1 MASKEIKFNLRLAID
16 GKEQLVSAVTTAKNL
31 KGALSGTKVEAEKL
45 SESFREKLNKS
56 LTGIY
61 QSFGAINALKETL
74 QGLTTESS
82 AFAKSMAIA
91 NTMAGKGG
99 KDFAALKD
107 SVTDLSKEIPLTRD
121 ELANG
126 LYQVISNGVPE
137 DNWIDY
143 LRASAKASVG
153 GVADLGEVV
162 KVTSTLIKS
171 YGLSWKDATAIQDK
185 IQLTAK
191 NGVTSFEEM
200 AQALPRV
207 SGDAATLGVS
217 VDELMATFASL
228 TGVTGGTAEVSTQLA
243 AVFTALVKPSSEA
256 TKMAQ
261 QMGIEFNA
269 AAIKSAGGFR
279 QFLTQLD
286 ASVKGYAQSSGML
299 SKEVYAKL
307 FGSAESLR
315 AIGQLTTQQK
325 DKFAEN
331 AEAMKDSAGTIE
343 GAFGTMVN
351 TCGAKLL
358 LLKHRFSYIYDAI
371 ATGAKWVS
379 PAINFIAQFGL
390 ALNAFKSIAIA
401 TTGVVKALTW
411 VMHALHIKEL
421 LVIVRTKAMTLA
433 QATWRATCLVSAA
446 TTRVLSGALVALGVS
461 ANVAKGAIRGL
472 LASTGVGI
480 AIAALGFAVEKVIG
494 YFDKSTEAIEDNT
507 DALKE
512 NRRATTQAERNREAL
527 NSIQKNAADK
537 YADEKARIAALTQ
550 IIHNSNAEYAER
562 MSAIKRLQS
571 IIPSYH
577 AQISKDGS
585 IYEKNAEAIDKY
597 IKKLDE
603 LAWAEAAAD
612 IVKDLNKQI
621 ITFQLKADEDQGRID
636 AYQGNI
642 NERNKR
648 RHGGAI
654 DITRPDTYKVDGT
667 PLTAQQIAEN
677 RQIDKANARAK
688 GFQNNVQKDRD
699 YNLGR
704 ANDAMEKKN
713 AVFAMAGKRGY
724 TSALHNAL
732 TGNAETI
739 ERPAYTPPA
748 QTTTTT
754 NKPTHTPTH
763 TPTKTD
769 TAPTYDEKS
778 IEWYDKEIS
787 KQKELA
793 QSTNNLDAAKKAMAE
808 ATRLEGE
815 RKELAVKVGIEKPDA
830 PEVKTALEALQ
841 DQLRAAQ
848 TDFDN
853 AVTVEAK
860 VEAMTKVDALQA
872 QINEATNGRLTIEA
886 EVEPQYTQT
895 GSVSDK
901 RKSYANA
908 QTKASRVKND
918 YDIGLISKEEAQ
930 KQVDDINKVL
940 SSLKLKPITVDFDTT
955 SVEKGT
961 GKMREGAQSI
971 QQLGSSI
978 AQLGS
983 QVQEPV
989 LNIAG
994 TIAQAIATMV
1004 LGYAEASKDA
1014 SKLTPFGWIAFA
1026 ATGLATL
1033 LTMIASIK
1041 SATSGS
1047 YAHGGI
1053 IPGGSY
1059 SGDRLTANVNSG
1071 EMIINRRQQ
1080 LQLWRMVQAPL
1091 ASAPQYATPSS
1102 MVPSLNLA
1110 ALRNSFGAQRVDVN
1124 VSGRISGR
1132 DLQLITDKRN
1142 KITSRA

>member
-16 GKEQLVSAVTTAKNL
+16 GKEQLVSAVTSAKEL
-31 KGALSGTKVEAEKL
+31 KASFNGVQKEVDDFSNTFTNKFSKCFANVNQIIGAVNSVSAALQ
-45 SESFREKLNKS
+45 S
-56 LTGIY
+56 LTGD
-61 QSFGAINALKETL
+61 
-74 QGLTTESS
+74 SS
-82 AFAKSMAIA
+82 SFAKSMAVA
-91 NTMAGKGG
+91 NTMAGKGS

-107 SVTDLSKEIPLTRD
+107 SVTELSKEIPLTRD

-153 GVADLGEVV
+153 GVADLGEAV
-162 KVTSTLIKS
+162 KVTSTLIKN
-171 YGLSWKDATAIQDK
+171 YGLSWQDATAIQDK

-191 NGVTSFEEM
+191 NGVTSFEQM

-207 SGDAATLGVS
+207 SGNAATLGVS
-217 VDELMATFASL
+217 VDDLMATFATL
-228 TGVTGGTAEVSTQLA
+228 TGVTGNTAEVSTQLA
-243 AVFTALVKPSSEA
+243 AVFTALIKPSSEA

-315 AIGQLTTQQK
+315 ALGPLTTQLK

-331 AEAMKDSAGTIE
+331 AEAMKGSAGTIDD
-343 GAFGTMVN
+343 AFKTMDSTSGSTIQKMKNSLGELTDHVAAAVKPFMVVLN
-351 TCGAKLL
+351 GV
-358 LLKHRFSYIYDAI
+358 
-371 ATGAKWVS
+371 ATL
-379 PAINFIAQFGL
+379 GL
-390 ALNAFKSIAIA
+390 ALNAVQAISISLGKLKLIAFAAAVRIKSLA
-401 TTGVVKALTW
+401 V
-411 VMHALHIKEL
+411 
-421 LVIVRTKAMTLA
+421 A
-433 QATWRATCLVSAA
+433 QATWKVVTIACAA

-480 AIAALGFAVEKVIG
+480 AIAALGFVVEKVIG

-636 AYQGNI
+636 EYQNNI
-642 NERNKR
+642 NKRNKQ

-654 DITRPDTYKVDGT
+654 DLTRPDTYKVDGT
-667 PLTAQQIAEN
+667 PLTAKQIAEN
-677 RQIDKANARAK
+677 RQIDNANARTK

-704 ANDAMEKKN
+704 VNDLTERKQ
-713 AVFAMAGKRGY
+713 AVFAMAGRRGL
-724 TSALHNAL
+724 TSALNNAL

-739 ERPAYTPPA
+739 ERPVYTPPSRA
-748 QTTTTT
+748 TTTT

-815 RKELAVKVGIEKPDA
+815 RKELAVKVGLEKPDA
-830 PEVKTALEALQ
+830 PEVKTTLEALQ

-860 VEAMTKVDALQA
+860 VAAMTKVDALQA

-1091 ASAPQYATPSS
+1091 ASAPQYTTPSS

-1110 ALRNSFGAQRVDVN
+1110 ALRSSFGAQRVDVN

>member
-16 GKEQLVSAVTTAKNL
+16 GKEQLGVITSSAKDVVKTLDEA
-31 KGALSGTKVEAEKL
+31 KGAAARFSDKIASMNQAIGA
-45 SESFREKLNKS
+45 LNGLRTVLQD
-56 LTGIY
+56 LTG
-61 QSFGAINALKETL
+61 
-74 QGLTTESS
+74 ESTS
-82 AFAKSMAIA
+82 FAKSMAIT

-99 KDFAALKD
+99 KDFEALKE

-137 DNWIDY
+137 NNWLDY

-153 GVADLGEVV
+153 GVADLGEAV
-162 KVTSTLIKS
+162 KVTSTLIKN
-171 YGLSWKDATAIQDK
+171 YGLSWQDATAIQDK

-191 NGVTSFEEM
+191 NGVTSFEQM

-207 SGDAATLGVS
+207 SGNAATLGVS
-217 VDELMATFASL
+217 VDDLMATFATL
-228 TGVTGGTAEVSTQLA
+228 TGVTGNTSEVSTQLA
-243 AVFTALVKPSSEA
+243 AVFTALIKPSSEA

-315 AIGQLTTQQK
+315 ALGPLTTQLK

-331 AEAMKDSAGTIE
+331 AEAMKGSAGTMDK
-343 GAFGTMVN
+343 AFKTVAATGGSASQM
-351 TCGAKLL
+351 
-358 LLKHRFSYIYDAI
+358 LKNRFSVVYDAI
-371 ATGAKWVS
+371 ASGAK
-379 PAINFIAQFGL
+379 AITPVLSFIAQFGL
-390 ALNAFKSIAIA
+390 ALNAYKAIQIAA
-401 TTGVVKALTW
+401 TGVLKAFTFA
-411 VMHALHIKEL
+411 MQTLHVKEL
-421 LVIVRTKAMTLA
+421 LVLVRTKAMTLA
-433 QATWRATCLVSAA
+433 QATWRATCLVSAT

-461 ANVAKGAIRGL
+461 ANVAKVAIRGL

-480 AIAALGFAVEKVIG
+480 AIAALGFVVEKVIG

-527 NSIQKNAADK
+527 SSIQKNAADK

-577 AQISKDGS
+577 AQISKAGS

-636 AYQGNI
+636 EYQNNI
-642 NERNKR
+642 NWRNKQ

-667 PLTAQQIAEN
+667 PLTAKQIAEN
-677 RQIDKANARAK
+677 IQIDKANARTK

-704 ANDAMEKKN
+704 VNDLTERKQS
-713 AVFAMAGKRGY
+713 VFAMAGRRGY
-724 TSALHNAL
+724 TSALNNAL

-739 ERPAYTPPA
+739 ERPAYTPPSHA
-748 QTTTTT
+748 TTTT

-860 VEAMTKVDALQA
+860 VAAMTKVDALQA

-930 KQVDDINKVL
+930 RQVDDINKVL

-1091 ASAPQYATPSS
+1091 ASAPQYTTPSS

-1110 ALRNSFGAQRVDVN
+1110 ALRSSFGAQRVDVN

-1132 DLQLITDKRN
+1132 DLQLISDKRN

>member
-16 GKEQLVSAVTTAKNL
+16 GKEQLGVITSSAKDVVKTLDEA
-31 KGALSGTKVEAEKL
+31 KGAAARFSDKIASMNQAIGA
-45 SESFREKLNKS
+45 LNGLRTVLQD
-56 LTGIY
+56 LTG
-61 QSFGAINALKETL
+61 
-74 QGLTTESS
+74 ESTS
-82 AFAKSMAIA
+82 FAKSMAIT

-107 SVTDLSKEIPLTRD
+107 SVTELSKEIPLTRD

-137 DNWIDY
+137 DNWLDY

-153 GVADLGEVV
+153 GVADLGEAV
-162 KVTSTLIKS
+162 KVTSTLIKN
-171 YGLSWKDATAIQDK
+171 YGLSWQDATAIQDK

-191 NGVTSFEEM
+191 NGVTSFEQM

-207 SGDAATLGVS
+207 SGNAATLGVS
-217 VDELMATFASL
+217 VDDLMATFATL
-228 TGVTGGTAEVSTQLA
+228 TGVTGNTSEVSTQLA
-243 AVFTALVKPSSEA
+243 AVFTALIKPSSEA

-315 AIGQLTTQQK
+315 ALGPLTTQLK

-331 AEAMKDSAGTIE
+331 AEAMKGSAGTMDK
-343 GAFGTMVN
+343 AFKTVAATGGSASQM
-351 TCGAKLL
+351 
-358 LLKHRFSYIYDAI
+358 LKNRFSVVYDAI
-371 ATGAKWVS
+371 AAGAK
-379 PAINFIAQFGL
+379 AITPVLSFIAQFGL
-390 ALNAFKSIAIA
+390 ALNAYKAIQIAA
-401 TTGVVKALTW
+401 TGVLKAFTFA
-411 VMHALHIKEL
+411 MQTLHVKEL
-421 LVIVRTKAMTLA
+421 LVLVRTKAITLA

-480 AIAALGFAVEKVIG
+480 AIAALGFVVEKVIG
-494 YFDKSTEAIEDNT
+494 YFDKSTESIEDNT

-527 NSIQKNAADK
+527 NSIQKTAADK

-636 AYQGNI
+636 EYQNNI
-642 NERNKR
+642 NERNKK

-688 GFQNNVQKDRD
+688 GFQNNVIKDRD

-704 ANDAMEKKN
+704 ANDAMKQKN

-739 ERPAYTPPA
+739 ERPVYTPTS

-754 NKPTHTPTH
+754 NKPTHNHTSTH
-763 TPTKTD
+763 TPTD

-860 VEAMTKVDALQA
+860 VAAMTKVDALQA

-930 KQVDDINKVL
+930 RQVDDINKVL

-1091 ASAPQYATPSS
+1091 ASTPQYATPSS

-1110 ALRNSFGAQRVDVN
+1110 ALRSSFGAQRVDVN

-1132 DLQLITDKRN
+1132 DLQLISDKRN

>member
-16 GKEQLVSAVTTAKNL
+16 GKEQLVSAVTSAKEL
-31 KGALSGTKVEAEKL
+31 KASFNGVQKEVDDFSNTFTNKFSKCFANVNQIIGAVNSVSAALQ
-45 SESFREKLNKS
+45 S
-56 LTGIY
+56 LT
-61 QSFGAINALKETL
+61 AD
-74 QGLTTESS
+74 SS
-82 AFAKSMAIA
+82 SFAKSMAVA

-137 DNWIDY
+137 DNWLDY

-153 GVADLGEVV
+153 GVADLGETV
-162 KVTSTLIKS
+162 KVTSTLIKN
-171 YGLSWKDATAIQDK
+171 YGLSWQDATAIQDK

-191 NGVTSFEEM
+191 NGVTSFEQM

-207 SGDAATLGVS
+207 SGNAATLGVS
-217 VDELMATFASL
+217 VDDLMATFATL
-228 TGVTGGTAEVSTQLA
+228 TGVTGNTAEVSTQLA

-299 SKEVYAKL
+299 SQEVYAKL

-315 AIGQLTTQQK
+315 ALGQLTTQLK

-331 AEAMKDSAGTIE
+331 AEVMKGSAGTV
-343 GAFGTMVN
+343 GDAFKIVDSTSSSTIQKQKNSWGELTDHVAAASKYLVKAFN
-351 TCGAKLL
+351 
-358 LLKHRFSYIYDAI
+358 IV
-371 ATGAKWVS
+371 ATV
-379 PAINFIAQFGL
+379 GL
-390 ALNAFKSIAIA
+390 ALNAVQTITLSLGKFKIAAFAAAVRI
-401 TTGVVKALTW
+401 KALA
-411 VMHALHIKEL
+411 V
-421 LVIVRTKAMTLA
+421 A
-433 QATWRATCLVSAA
+433 QTVWKVSTIACAT

-461 ANVAKGAIRGL
+461 ANVAKVAIRGL

-480 AIAALGFAVEKVIG
+480 AIAALGFVVEKVIG

-527 NSIQKNAADK
+527 NSIQKTAADK

-577 AQISKDGS
+577 AQIKKDGS
-585 IYEKNAEAIDKY
+585 IYEKNAETIDKY

-636 AYQGNI
+636 EYQNNI
-642 NERNKR
+642 NERNKQ

-654 DITRPDTYKVDGT
+654 DLTRPDTYKVDGT
-667 PLTAQQIAEN
+667 PLTAKQIAEN
-677 RQIDKANARAK
+677 RQIDNANARTK

-704 ANDAMEKKN
+704 VNDLTERKQS
-713 AVFAMAGKRGY
+713 VFAMAGRRGY

-815 RKELAVKVGIEKPDA
+815 RKELAVKVGFEKPDA

-930 KQVDDINKVL
+930 RQVDDINKVL

-1091 ASAPQYATPSS
+1091 ASAPQYTTPSS

-1110 ALRNSFGAQRVDVN
+1110 ALRSSFGAQRVDVN

-1132 DLQLITDKRN
+1132 DLQLISDKRN

>member
-16 GKEQLVSAVTTAKNL
+16 GKEQLVSAVTTAKEL
-31 KGALSGTKVEAEKL
+31 KASFNGVQKEVDNFSDTFTNKFSTCFANVNQIIGAVNSVGAALQ
-45 SESFREKLNKS
+45 S
-56 LTGIY
+56 LTGD
-61 QSFGAINALKETL
+61 
-74 QGLTTESS
+74 SS
-82 AFAKSMAIA
+82 SFAKSMAVT

-107 SVTDLSKEIPLTRD
+107 SVTELSKEIPLTRD

-137 DNWIDY
+137 DNWLDY

-153 GVADLGEVV
+153 GVADLGEAV
-162 KVTSTLIKS
+162 KVTSTLIKN
-171 YGLSWKDATAIQDK
+171 YGLSWQDATAIQDK

-191 NGVTSFEEM
+191 NGVTSFEQM

-207 SGDAATLGVS
+207 SGNAATLGVS
-217 VDELMATFASL
+217 VDDLMATFATL
-228 TGVTGGTAEVSTQLA
+228 TGVTGNTAEVSTQLA

-299 SKEVYAKL
+299 SQEVYAKL

-315 AIGQLTTQQK
+315 ALGPLTTQLK

-331 AEAMKDSAGTIE
+331 AEAMKGSAGTIDD
-343 GAFGTMVN
+343 AFKTMDSTSGSTIQKMKNSLGELTDHVAAAVKPFMVVLN
-351 TCGAKLL
+351 GV
-358 LLKHRFSYIYDAI
+358 
-371 ATGAKWVS
+371 ATL
-379 PAINFIAQFGL
+379 GL
-390 ALNAFKSIAIA
+390 ALNAVQAISISLGKLKLIAFAAAVRIKSLA
-401 TTGVVKALTW
+401 V
-411 VMHALHIKEL
+411 
-421 LVIVRTKAMTLA
+421 A
-433 QATWRATCLVSAA
+433 QATWKVVTIACAT

-480 AIAALGFAVEKVIG
+480 AIAALGFVVEKVIG

-507 DALKE
+507 DALK
-512 NRRATTQAERNREAL
+512 NNQRATTQAERNREAL
-527 NSIQKNAADK
+527 NSIQKTAADK

-612 IVKDLNKQI
+612 MVKDLNKQI
-621 ITFQLKADEDQGRID
+621 ITFQLKADEDQNRID

-642 NERNKR
+642 NERNKQ

-654 DITRPDTYKVDGT
+654 DITRPETYQVDGT

-677 RQIDKANARAK
+677 RQIDKANARTK
-688 GFQNNVQKDRD
+688 GFQNNVIKDRD

-704 ANDAMEKKN
+704 ANDLTQRKN

-763 TPTKTD
+763 TPAKND

-815 RKELAVKVGIEKPDA
+815 RKELAVKVGIEKPDE

-860 VEAMTKVDALQA
+860 VKALTKVDALQA
-872 QINEATNGRLTIEA
+872 QINEATNGRLSIEA
-886 EVEPQYTQT
+886 EVEPQYTQR
-895 GSVSDK
+895 GSVGDK

-908 QTKASRVKND
+908 QAKTSRIKND

-983 QVQEPV
+983 QVQAPA

-994 TIAQAIATMV
+994 VIAQSIATMV

-1033 LTMIASIK
+1033 LTMIASVK

-1091 ASAPQYATPSS
+1091 ASAPQYNAPSS
-1102 MVPSLNLA
+1102 IVPSLNLA

>member
-16 GKEQLVSAVTTAKNL
+16 GKEQLGFITSSAKDVVKTLDEA
-31 KGALSGTKVEAEKL
+31 KGAAARFSDKIASMNQAISAINGLKTVL
-45 SESFREKLNKS
+45 QD
-56 LTGIY
+56 LTG
-61 QSFGAINALKETL
+61 
-74 QGLTTESS
+74 ESAS
-82 AFAKSMAIA
+82 FAKSMAIT
-91 NTMAGKGG
+91 NTMAGKSG
-99 KDFAALKD
+99 KDFEALKE

-137 DNWIDY
+137 NNWIDY

-153 GVADLGEVV
+153 GVADLGEAV
-162 KVTSTLIKS
+162 KVTSTLIKN
-171 YGLSWKDATAIQDK
+171 YGLSWQDATAIQDK

-191 NGVTSFEEM
+191 NGVTSFEQM

-207 SGDAATLGVS
+207 SGNAATLGVS
-217 VDELMATFASL
+217 VDDLMATFATL
-228 TGVTGGTAEVSTQLA
+228 TGVTGNTSEVSTQLA
-243 AVFTALVKPSSEA
+243 AVFTALIKPSSEA

-315 AIGQLTTQQK
+315 ALGPLTTQLK

-331 AEAMKDSAGTIE
+331 AEAMKGSAGTMDK
-343 GAFGTMVN
+343 AFKTVATTGGSASQM
-351 TCGAKLL
+351 
-358 LLKHRFSYIYDAI
+358 LKNRFSVVYDAI
-371 ATGAKWVS
+371 ASGAKIIT
-379 PAINFIAQFGL
+379 PALSFIAQLGL
-390 ALNAFKSIAIA
+390 AINAYKAIQEA
-401 TTGVVKALTW
+401 ATGVVKAFTW
-411 VMHALHIKEL
+411 VMQALHIKEL

-461 ANVAKGAIRGL
+461 ANVAKVAIRGL

-507 DALKE
+507 DALK
-512 NRRATTQAERNREAL
+512 NNQRAATQAERNREAL
-527 NSIQKNAADK
+527 NSIQKTAADK

-612 IVKDLNKQI
+612 MVKDLNKQI
-621 ITFQLKADEDQGRID
+621 ITFQLKADEDQKRID

-642 NERNKR
+642 NERNKQ

-654 DITRPDTYKVDGT
+654 DLTRPETYKVDGT

-677 RQIDKANARAK
+677 RQIDNANARTK
-688 GFQNNVQKDRD
+688 GFQNNVIKDRD

-704 ANDAMEKKN
+704 ANDATKQKE
-713 AVFAMAGKRGY
+713 AIFAMAGKRGY

-763 TPTKTD
+763 TTTKTD
-769 TAPTYDEKS
+769 NAPTYDEKS
-778 IEWYDKEIS
+778 LEWYDKEIS

-793 QSTNNLDAAKKAMAE
+793 QSTNDLDAAKAAMAE

-841 DQLRAAQ
+841 DQLHAAQ

-940 SSLKLKPITVDFDTT
+940 ASLKLKPITVDFDTT

-1033 LTMIASIK
+1033 LTMIASVK

-1091 ASAPQYATPSS
+1091 ASAPQYTTPSS

>member
-16 GKEQLVSAVTTAKNL
+16 GKEQLVSAVTSAKEL
-31 KGALSGTKVEAEKL
+31 KASFNGVQKEVDDFSNTFTNKFSKCFANVNQIIGAVNSVSAALQ
-45 SESFREKLNKS
+45 S
-56 LTGIY
+56 LTAD
-61 QSFGAINALKETL
+61 SN
-74 QGLTTESS
+74 S
-82 AFAKSMAIA
+82 FAKSMVVA

-107 SVTDLSKEIPLTRD
+107 SVTELSKEIPLTRD

-331 AEAMKDSAGTIE
+331 AEAMKGSAGTME
-343 GAFGTMVN
+343 ETFKMVDSTSSATIQKMEN
-351 TCGAKLL
+351 SWGGLTDYIASAVKF
-358 LLKHRFSYIYDAI
+358 LKPALNFV
-371 ATGAKWVS
+371 AT
-379 PAINFIAQFGL
+379 IGL
-390 ALNAFKSIAIA
+390 ALNAFQTITLSLGKFKIAAFAAAVRI
-401 TTGVVKALTW
+401 KALA
-411 VMHALHIKEL
+411 V
-421 LVIVRTKAMTLA
+421 A
-433 QATWRATCLVSAA
+433 QTVWKVSTIACAA

-461 ANVAKGAIRGL
+461 ANVAKGAIRGM

-480 AIAALGFAVEKVIG
+480 AIAALGFVVEKVIG

-636 AYQGNI
+636 EYQNNI
-642 NERNKR
+642 NKRNKQ

-654 DITRPDTYKVDGT
+654 DLTRPDTYKVDGT
-667 PLTAQQIAEN
+667 PLTAKQIAEN
-677 RQIDKANARAK
+677 RQIDNANARTK
-688 GFQNNVQKDRD
+688 GFQNNVIKDRD
-699 YNLGR
+699 YNIGR
-704 ANDAMEKKN
+704 ANDLTERKN
-713 AVFAMAGKRGY
+713 AVFAMAGRRGY

-860 VEAMTKVDALQA
+860 VAAMTKVDALQA

-930 KQVDDINKVL
+930 QQVDDINKVL

-1091 ASAPQYATPSS
+1091 ASAPQYTTPSS

-1132 DLQLITDKRN
+1132 DLQLIADKRN

>member
-16 GKEQLVSAVTTAKNL
+16 GKEQLGFITSSAKDVVKTLDEA
-31 KGALSGTKVEAEKL
+31 KGAAARFSDKIASMNQAIGA
-45 SESFREKLNKS
+45 LNGLRTVLQD
-56 LTGIY
+56 LTG
-61 QSFGAINALKETL
+61 
-74 QGLTTESS
+74 ESTS
-82 AFAKSMAIA
+82 FAKSMAIT

-107 SVTDLSKEIPLTRD
+107 SVTELSKEIPLTRD

-137 DNWIDY
+137 DNWLDY

-153 GVADLGEVV
+153 GVADLGEAV
-162 KVTSTLIKS
+162 KVTSTLIKN
-171 YGLSWKDATAIQDK
+171 YGLSWQDATAIQDK

-191 NGVTSFEEM
+191 NGVTSFEQM

-207 SGDAATLGVS
+207 SGNAATLGVS
-217 VDELMATFASL
+217 VDDLMATFATL
-228 TGVTGGTAEVSTQLA
+228 TGVTGNTSEVSTQLA
-243 AVFTALVKPSSEA
+243 AVFTALIKPSSEA

-315 AIGQLTTQQK
+315 ALGPLTTQLK

-331 AEAMKDSAGTIE
+331 AEAMKGSAGTMDK
-343 GAFGTMVN
+343 AFKTVAATGGSASQM
-351 TCGAKLL
+351 
-358 LLKHRFSYIYDAI
+358 LKNRFSVVYDAI
-371 ATGAKWVS
+371 AAGAK
-379 PAINFIAQFGL
+379 AITPVLSFIAQFGL
-390 ALNAFKSIAIA
+390 ALNAYKAIQIAA
-401 TTGVVKALTW
+401 TGVLKAFTFA
-411 VMHALHIKEL
+411 MQTLHVKEL
-421 LVIVRTKAMTLA
+421 LVLVRTKAITLA

-562 MSAIKRLQS
+562 MSAIKRLRS

-636 AYQGNI
+636 EYQNNI

-648 RHGGAI
+648 RHGEAI
-654 DITRPDTYKVDGT
+654 DITRPDTYKVGGT
-667 PLTAQQIAEN
+667 PLTAKQIAEN
-677 RQIDKANARAK
+677 IQIDKANARTK

-704 ANDAMEKKN
+704 VNDLTERKQS
-713 AVFAMAGKRGY
+713 VFAMAGRRGY
-724 TSALHNAL
+724 TSALNNAL

-739 ERPAYTPPA
+739 ERPAYTPPSHA
-748 QTTTTT
+748 TTTT

-860 VEAMTKVDALQA
+860 VAAMTKVDALQA

-930 KQVDDINKVL
+930 RQVDDINKVL

-1091 ASAPQYATPSS
+1091 ASAPQYTTPSS

-1110 ALRNSFGAQRVDVN
+1110 ALRSSFGAQRVDVN

-1132 DLQLITDKRN
+1132 DLQLISDKRN

>member
-16 GKEQLVSAVTTAKNL
+16 GKEQLGFITSSAKDVVKTLDEA
-31 KGALSGTKVEAEKL
+31 KGAAARFSDKIASMNQAISAINGLETVL
-45 SESFREKLNKS
+45 QD
-56 LTGIY
+56 LTG
-61 QSFGAINALKETL
+61 
-74 QGLTTESS
+74 ESAS
-82 AFAKSMAIA
+82 FAKSMAIT
-91 NTMAGKGG
+91 NTMAGKSG
-99 KDFAALKD
+99 KDFEALKE

-137 DNWIDY
+137 NNWIDY

-153 GVADLGEVV
+153 GVADLGEAV
-162 KVTSTLIKS
+162 KVTSTLIKN
-171 YGLSWKDATAIQDK
+171 YGLSWQDATAIQDK

-191 NGVTSFEEM
+191 NGVTSFEQM

-207 SGDAATLGVS
+207 SGNAATLGVS
-217 VDELMATFASL
+217 VDDLMATFATL
-228 TGVTGGTAEVSTQLA
+228 TGVTGNTSEVSTQLA
-243 AVFTALVKPSSEA
+243 AVFTALIKPSSEA

-315 AIGQLTTQQK
+315 ALGPLTTQLK

-331 AEAMKDSAGTIE
+331 AEAMKGSAGTMDKSFKTVATT
-343 GAFGTMVN
+343 GGSASQM
-351 TCGAKLL
+351 
-358 LLKHRFSYIYDAI
+358 LKNRFSVVYDAI
-371 ATGAKWVS
+371 ASGAKIIT
-379 PAINFIAQFGL
+379 PALSFIAQLGL
-390 ALNAFKSIAIA
+390 AINAYKAIQEA
-401 TTGVVKALTW
+401 ATGVVKAFTW
-411 VMHALHIKEL
+411 VMHALHVKEL

-433 QATWRATCLVSAA
+433 QTAWRVACLVSAT

-461 ANVAKGAIRGL
+461 ANVAKVAIRGL

-480 AIAALGFAVEKVIG
+480 AIAALGFVVEKVIG

-527 NSIQKNAADK
+527 NSIQKTAADK

-636 AYQGNI
+636 EYQNNI
-642 NERNKR
+642 NGRNKQ

-667 PLTAQQIAEN
+667 PLTAKQIAEN
-677 RQIDKANARAK
+677 RQIDKANARTK

-704 ANDAMEKKN
+704 VNDLTERKQS
-713 AVFAMAGKRGY
+713 VFAMAGRRGL
-724 TSALHNAL
+724 TSALNNAL

-739 ERPAYTPPA
+739 ERPAYTPPSHA
-748 QTTTTT
+748 TTTT

-808 ATRLEGE
+808 ATRLGGE
-815 RKELAVKVGIEKPDA
+815 RKELAVKVGLEKPDA
-830 PEVKTALEALQ
+830 PEVKTTLEALQ

-860 VEAMTKVDALQA
+860 VAAMTKVDALQA

-908 QTKASRVKND
+908 QTKASRIKND

-989 LNIAG
+989 INIAG

-1053 IPGGSY
+1053 IPGSSY

-1091 ASAPQYATPSS
+1091 ASAPQYTTPSS

-1110 ALRNSFGAQRVDVN
+1110 ALRSSFGAQRVDVN

>member
-16 GKEQLVSAVTTAKNL
+16 GKEQWVSAAVTAKQIQKAIAGAKTESEKFNKTIFNLNQAFSLLGNVKDAFSSLDTALASLAGSYQNVEVANQRLKTVMEERMKASSADIAAVQATIKAQTQLGILGGSVQKAGAQQVATFLTQRDALITLIPAINDLVAQQKGLAATEQDAQNIGNLFGKVMQGQTAALKRVGITFTEAQERVLKMGTEQERAAMLAEVVTNNVGHMNAALGDTAAGAMKQFQNKLAGIKVKMGEVANQVQPYLNMATSFVVLASSVQKAVLAIGGFAKALGGMKLVTIMAKQMRIAYIGLRATINLCTAAVRLSRAQNISLAASFRTVAVASTTAK
-31 KGALSGTKVEAEKL
+31 
-45 SESFREKLNKS
+45 
-56 LTGIY
+56 
-61 QSFGAINALKETL
+61 
-74 QGLTTESS
+74 
-82 AFAKSMAIA
+82 MA
-91 NTMAGKGG
+91 
-99 KDFAALKD
+99 
-107 SVTDLSKEIPLTRD
+107 VR
-121 ELANG
+121 
-126 LYQVISNGVPE
+126 
-137 DNWIDY
+137 
-143 LRASAKASVG
+143 
-153 GVADLGEVV
+153 
-162 KVTSTLIKS
+162 
-171 YGLSWKDATAIQDK
+171 
-185 IQLTAK
+185 
-191 NGVTSFEEM
+191 
-200 AQALPRV
+200 
-207 SGDAATLGVS
+207 
-217 VDELMATFASL
+217 
-228 TGVTGGTAEVSTQLA
+228 
-243 AVFTALVKPSSEA
+243 
-256 TKMAQ
+256 
-261 QMGIEFNA
+261 
-269 AAIKSAGGFR
+269 GF
-279 QFLTQLD
+279 
-286 ASVKGYAQSSGML
+286 M
-299 SKEVYAKL
+299 
-307 FGSAESLR
+307 
-315 AIGQLTTQQK
+315 
-325 DKFAEN
+325 
-331 AEAMKDSAGTIE
+331 
-343 GAFGTMVN
+343 
-351 TCGAKLL
+351 
-358 LLKHRFSYIYDAI
+358 
-371 ATGAKWVS
+371 
-379 PAINFIAQFGL
+379 
-390 ALNAFKSIAIA
+390 
-401 TTGVVKALTW
+401 
-411 VMHALHIKEL
+411 
-421 LVIVRTKAMTLA
+421 
-433 QATWRATCLVSAA
+433 
-446 TTRVLSGALVALGVS
+446 
-461 ANVAKGAIRGL
+461 
-472 LASTGVGI
+472 ASTVIGV
-480 AIAALGFAVEKVIG
+480 AIAALGFAIEKLVN
-494 YFDKSTEAIEDNT
+494 YFDSSTKSVKDNTEALNDN
-507 DALKE
+507 AE
-512 NRRATTQAERNREAL
+512 ATTQADKIKSAVQNVQEEA
-527 NSIQKNAADK
+527 ATH
-537 YADEKARIAALTQ
+537 YADEISKVRTLTAV
-550 IIHNSNAEYAER
+550 IHDSNAIYADR
-562 MSAIKRLQS
+562 MAAIKKLQS
-571 IIPSYH
+571 IVPGYQ
-577 AQISKDGS
+577 AQIQKDGT
-585 IYEKNAEAIDKY
+585 IFERNADAVEKY
-597 IKKLDE
+597 IQKLQD
-603 LAWAEAAAD
+603 LAMAEAAFD
-612 IVKDLNKQI
+612 EVKKVYTNIIKLRIEKQKYEK
-621 ITFQLKADEDQGRID
+621 Q
-636 AYQGNI
+636 
-642 NERNKR
+642 
-648 RHGGAI
+648 
-654 DITRPDTYKVDGT
+654 
-667 PLTAQQIAEN
+667 
-677 RQIDKANARAK
+677 
-688 GFQNNVQKDRD
+688 
-699 YNLGR
+699 
-704 ANDAMEKKN
+704 ANDIDTDL
-713 AVFAMAGKRGY
+713 RR
-724 TSALHNAL
+724 THNGQGANEL
-732 TGNAETI
+732 RNPVTLARQNI
-739 ERPAYTPPA
+739 ERPAAAADAVKQNGSLNFNYVRDTQKNQQA
-748 QTTTTT
+748 ANKETANTLNKVTAYNMATGLANKKGEEIKEQEDLVSAIFGSLTTSQRRNYNHIAANGGYGKGHPTLA
-754 NKPTHTPTH
+754 KPNTSGGTGHPHASTPTA
-763 TPTKTD
+763 

-793 QSTNNLDAAKKAMAE
+793 QSTNDLDAAKKAMAE

-860 VEAMTKVDALQA
+860 VAAMTKVDALQA

-930 KQVDDINKVL
+930 QQVDDINKVL

>member
-16 GKEQLVSAVTTAKNL
+16 GKEQLGVITSSAKDVVKTLDEA
-31 KGALSGTKVEAEKL
+31 KGAAARFSDKIASMNQAIGA
-45 SESFREKLNKS
+45 LNGLRTVLQD
-56 LTGIY
+56 LTG
-61 QSFGAINALKETL
+61 
-74 QGLTTESS
+74 ESTS
-82 AFAKSMAIA
+82 FAKSMAIT

-107 SVTDLSKEIPLTRD
+107 SVTELSKEIPLTRD

-137 DNWIDY
+137 DNWLDY

-153 GVADLGEVV
+153 GVADLGEAV
-162 KVTSTLIKS
+162 KVTSTLIKN
-171 YGLSWKDATAIQDK
+171 YGLSWQDATAIQDK

-191 NGVTSFEEM
+191 NGVTSFEQM

-207 SGDAATLGVS
+207 SGNAATLGVS
-217 VDELMATFASL
+217 VDDLMATFATL
-228 TGVTGGTAEVSTQLA
+228 TGVTGNTSEVSTQLA
-243 AVFTALVKPSSEA
+243 AVFTALIKPSSEA

-315 AIGQLTTQQK
+315 ALGPLTTQLK

-331 AEAMKDSAGTIE
+331 AEAMKGSAGTMDK
-343 GAFGTMVN
+343 AFKTVAATGGSASQM
-351 TCGAKLL
+351 
-358 LLKHRFSYIYDAI
+358 LKNRFSVVYDAI
-371 ATGAKWVS
+371 AAGAK
-379 PAINFIAQFGL
+379 AITPVLSFIAQFGL
-390 ALNAFKSIAIA
+390 ALNAYKAIQIAA
-401 TTGVVKALTW
+401 TGVLKAFTFA
-411 VMHALHIKEL
+411 MQTLHVKEL
-421 LVIVRTKAMTLA
+421 LVLVRTKAMTLA

-461 ANVAKGAIRGL
+461 ANVAKVAIRGL

-527 NSIQKNAADK
+527 NTIQKNAADK

-642 NERNKR
+642 NERNKQ

-654 DITRPDTYKVDGT
+654 DLTRPDTYKVDGT
-667 PLTAQQIAEN
+667 PLTAKQIAEN
-677 RQIDKANARAK
+677 IQIDKANARTK

-704 ANDAMEKKN
+704 VNDLTERKN
-713 AVFAMAGKRGY
+713 AVFAMAGRRGY

-739 ERPAYTPPA
+739 ERPAYTPPSHA
-748 QTTTTT
+748 TTTT

-860 VEAMTKVDALQA
+860 VAAMTKVDALQA

-886 EVEPQYTQT
+886 EVEPQYTQR
-895 GSVSDK
+895 GSVGDK

-930 KQVDDINKVL
+930 RQVDDINKVL

-1053 IPGGSY
+1053 IPGSSY

>member
-16 GKEQLVSAVTTAKNL
+16 GKEQLVSAVTSAKEL
-31 KGALSGTKVEAEKL
+31 KASFNGVQKEVDDFSNTFTNKFSKCFANVNQIIGAVNSVSAALQ
-45 SESFREKLNKS
+45 S
-56 LTGIY
+56 LTAD
-61 QSFGAINALKETL
+61 SN
-74 QGLTTESS
+74 S
-82 AFAKSMAIA
+82 FAKSMVVA

-107 SVTDLSKEIPLTRD
+107 SVTELSKEIPLTRD

-331 AEAMKDSAGTIE
+331 AEAMKGSAGTME
-343 GAFGTMVN
+343 ETFKMVDSTSSATIQKMEN
-351 TCGAKLL
+351 SWGGLTDYIASAVKF
-358 LLKHRFSYIYDAI
+358 LKPALNFV
-371 ATGAKWVS
+371 AT
-379 PAINFIAQFGL
+379 IGL
-390 ALNAFKSIAIA
+390 ALNAFQTITLSLGKFKIAAFAAAVRI
-401 TTGVVKALTW
+401 KALA
-411 VMHALHIKEL
+411 V
-421 LVIVRTKAMTLA
+421 A
-433 QATWRATCLVSAA
+433 QTVWKVSTIACAA

-480 AIAALGFAVEKVIG
+480 AIAALGFVVEKVIG

-527 NSIQKNAADK
+527 NSIQKTAADK

-636 AYQGNI
+636 EYQNNI
-642 NERNKR
+642 NERNKQ

-654 DITRPDTYKVDGT
+654 DLTRPDTYKVDGT
-667 PLTAQQIAEN
+667 PLTAKQIAEN
-677 RQIDKANARAK
+677 RQIDNANARTK

-704 ANDAMEKKN
+704 VNDLTERKN
-713 AVFAMAGKRGY
+713 AVFAMAGRRGY

-739 ERPAYTPPA
+739 ERPAYTPPSHA
-748 QTTTTT
+748 TTTT

-769 TAPTYDEKS
+769 NAPTYDEKS

-860 VEAMTKVDALQA
+860 VAAMTKVDALQA

-930 KQVDDINKVL
+930 QQVDDINKVL

-1091 ASAPQYATPSS
+1091 ASAPQYTTPSS

-1132 DLQLITDKRN
+1132 DLQLIADKRN

>member
-16 GKEQLVSAVTTAKNL
+16 GKEQLGVITSSAKDVVKTLDEA
-31 KGALSGTKVEAEKL
+31 KGAAARFSDKIASMNQAIGA
-45 SESFREKLNKS
+45 LNGLRTVLQD
-56 LTGIY
+56 LTG
-61 QSFGAINALKETL
+61 
-74 QGLTTESS
+74 ESTS
-82 AFAKSMAIA
+82 FAKSMAIT

-107 SVTDLSKEIPLTRD
+107 SVTELSKEIPLTRD

-137 DNWIDY
+137 DNWLDY

-153 GVADLGEVV
+153 GVADLGEAV
-162 KVTSTLIKS
+162 KVTSTLIKN
-171 YGLSWKDATAIQDK
+171 YGLSWQDATAIQDK

-191 NGVTSFEEM
+191 NGVTSFEQM

-207 SGDAATLGVS
+207 SGNAATLGVS
-217 VDELMATFASL
+217 VDDLMATFATL
-228 TGVTGGTAEVSTQLA
+228 TGVTGNTSEVSTQLA
-243 AVFTALVKPSSEA
+243 AVFTALIKPSSEA

-315 AIGQLTTQQK
+315 ALGPLTTQLK

-331 AEAMKDSAGTIE
+331 AEAMKGSAGTMDK
-343 GAFGTMVN
+343 AFKTVAATGGSASQM
-351 TCGAKLL
+351 
-358 LLKHRFSYIYDAI
+358 LKNRFSVVYDAI
-371 ATGAKWVS
+371 AAGAK
-379 PAINFIAQFGL
+379 AITPVLSFIAQFGL
-390 ALNAFKSIAIA
+390 ALNAYKAIQIAA
-401 TTGVVKALTW
+401 TGVLKAFTFA
-411 VMHALHIKEL
+411 MQTLHVKEL
-421 LVIVRTKAMTLA
+421 LVLVRTKAITLA

-636 AYQGNI
+636 EYQNNI

-667 PLTAQQIAEN
+667 PLTAKQIAEN

-704 ANDAMEKKN
+704 ANDAMKQKN

-860 VEAMTKVDALQA
+860 VAAMTKVDALQA

-930 KQVDDINKVL
+930 QQVDDINNVL

-983 QVQEPV
+983 QVQEPA

-994 TIAQAIATMV
+994 VIAQSIATMV

-1091 ASAPQYATPSS
+1091 ASAPQYTTPSS

-1110 ALRNSFGAQRVDVN
+1110 ALRSSFGAQRVDVN

>member
-16 GKEQLVSAVTTAKNL
+16 GKEQLGVITSSAKDVVKTLDEA
-31 KGALSGTKVEAEKL
+31 KGAAARFSDKIASMNQAIGA
-45 SESFREKLNKS
+45 LNGLRTVLQD
-56 LTGIY
+56 LTG
-61 QSFGAINALKETL
+61 
-74 QGLTTESS
+74 ESAS
-82 AFAKSMAIA
+82 FAKSMAIT

-107 SVTDLSKEIPLTRD
+107 SVTELSKEIPLTRD

-137 DNWIDY
+137 DNWLDY

-153 GVADLGEVV
+153 GVADLGEAV
-162 KVTSTLIKS
+162 KVTSTLIKN
-171 YGLSWKDATAIQDK
+171 YGLSWQDATAIQDK

-191 NGVTSFEEM
+191 NGVTSFEQM

-207 SGDAATLGVS
+207 SGNAATLGVS
-217 VDELMATFASL
+217 VDDLMATFATL
-228 TGVTGGTAEVSTQLA
+228 TGVTGNTSEVSTQLA
-243 AVFTALVKPSSEA
+243 AVFTALIKPSSEA

-315 AIGQLTTQQK
+315 ALGPLTTQLK

-331 AEAMKDSAGTIE
+331 AEAMKGSAGTMDK
-343 GAFGTMVN
+343 AFKTVAATGGSASQM
-351 TCGAKLL
+351 
-358 LLKHRFSYIYDAI
+358 LKNRFSVVYDAI
-371 ATGAKWVS
+371 AAGAK
-379 PAINFIAQFGL
+379 AITPVLSFIAQFGL
-390 ALNAFKSIAIA
+390 ALNAYKAIQIAA
-401 TTGVVKALTW
+401 TGVLKAFTFA
-411 VMHALHIKEL
+411 MQTLHVKEL
-421 LVIVRTKAMTLA
+421 LVLVRTKAITLA

-527 NSIQKNAADK
+527 NSIQKTAADK

-577 AQISKDGS
+577 AQIRKDGS

-612 IVKDLNKQI
+612 MVKDLNKQI

-636 AYQGNI
+636 EYQNNI
-642 NERNKR
+642 NERNKQ

-667 PLTAQQIAEN
+667 PLTAKQIAEN

-704 ANDAMEKKN
+704 VNDLTERKQS
-713 AVFAMAGKRGY
+713 VFAMAGRRGL
-724 TSALHNAL
+724 TSALNNAL

-739 ERPAYTPPA
+739 ERPAYTPPSHA
-748 QTTTTT
+748 TTTT

-860 VEAMTKVDALQA
+860 VAAMTKVDALQA

-908 QTKASRVKND
+908 QTKASRIKND

-940 SSLKLKPITVDFDTT
+940 SSLKLKPITVEFDTT

-1080 LQLWRMVQAPL
+1080 LQLWRMVQEPL
-1091 ASAPQYATPSS
+1091 ASAPQYTTPSS

>member
-16 GKEQLVSAVTTAKNL
+16 GKEH
-31 KGALSGTKVEAEKL
+31 
-45 SESFREKLNKS
+45 
-56 LTGIY
+56 
-61 QSFGAINALKETL
+61 
-74 QGLTTESS
+74 
-82 AFAKSMAIA
+82 
-91 NTMAGKGG
+91 
-99 KDFAALKD
+99 
-107 SVTDLSKEIPLTRD
+107 
-121 ELANG
+121 
-126 LYQVISNGVPE
+126 
-137 DNWIDY
+137 W
-143 LRASAKASVG
+143 
-153 GVADLGEVV
+153 
-162 KVTSTLIKS
+162 
-171 YGLSWKDATAIQDK
+171 
-185 IQLTAK
+185 
-191 NGVTSFEEM
+191 
-200 AQALPRV
+200 
-207 SGDAATLGVS
+207 
-217 VDELMATFASL
+217 
-228 TGVTGGTAEVSTQLA
+228 
-243 AVFTALVKPSSEA
+243 
-256 TKMAQ
+256 
-261 QMGIEFNA
+261 
-269 AAIKSAGGFR
+269 
-279 QFLTQLD
+279 
-286 ASVKGYAQSSGML
+286 
-299 SKEVYAKL
+299 
-307 FGSAESLR
+307 
-315 AIGQLTTQQK
+315 
-325 DKFAEN
+325 
-331 AEAMKDSAGTIE
+331 
-343 GAFGTMVN
+343 
-351 TCGAKLL
+351 
-358 LLKHRFSYIYDAI
+358 
-371 ATGAKWVS
+371 
-379 PAINFIAQFGL
+379 
-390 ALNAFKSIAIA
+390 
-401 TTGVVKALTW
+401 
-411 VMHALHIKEL
+411 
-421 LVIVRTKAMTLA
+421 
-433 QATWRATCLVSAA
+433 VSAA
-446 TTRVLSGALVALGVS
+446 TTAKQLQGVIAGAKNETEKFQKEVFNLNQAFSLLGNVKDAFSDLNTALAPLAGSYQNVEVANQRLKTVMEERMKASSADIAAVQATIKAQTQLGILGGSVQKAGAQQVATFLTQRDALVTLIPAINDLVAQQKGLAATEQDAQNIGNLFGKVMQGQTSALKRVGITFTEAQERVLKMGTEQERAAMLAEVVTNNVGHMNAALGDTAAGAMKQFQNKLAGIKVKMGEI
-461 ANVAKGAIRGL
+461 ANQVQPALSMATSFVV
-472 LASTGVGI
+472 LASSARSAILAIGGFVKAMGGFKLATFMAKQMRIAYIGLRASINLCTAAVRVSRAQNISLAASFRTVAVASTTAKMAVRGFMASTVIGV
-480 AIAALGFAVEKVIG
+480 AIAALGFAIEKLIN
-494 YFDKSTEAIEDNT
+494 YFDSSTEAIEDNT

-527 NSIQKNAADK
+527 NSIQKTAADK

-550 IIHNSNAEYAER
+550 IIHNSNAKYAER

-612 IVKDLNKQI
+612 MVKDLNKQI

-636 AYQGNI
+636 EYQNNI
-642 NERNKR
+642 NERNKK

-667 PLTAQQIAEN
+667 PLTAKQIAEN

-704 ANDAMEKKN
+704 VNDFTRQKQ
-713 AVFAMAGKRGY
+713 AVFAMAGRRGY

-769 TAPTYDEKS
+769 NAPTYDEKS

-830 PEVKTALEALQ
+830 PEVKTTLEALQ

-860 VEAMTKVDALQA
+860 VAAMTKVDALQA

-1091 ASAPQYATPSS
+1091 ASAPQYTTPSS

-1110 ALRNSFGAQRVDVN
+1110 ALRSSFGAQRVDVN

-1132 DLQLITDKRN
+1132 DLQLISDKRN

>member
-16 GKEQLVSAVTTAKNL
+16 GKEQLGFITSSAKDVVKTLDEA
-31 KGALSGTKVEAEKL
+31 KGAAARFSDKIASMNQAISAINGLKTVL
-45 SESFREKLNKS
+45 QD
-56 LTGIY
+56 LTG
-61 QSFGAINALKETL
+61 
-74 QGLTTESS
+74 ESAS
-82 AFAKSMAIA
+82 FAKSMAIT
-91 NTMAGKGG
+91 NTMAGKSG
-99 KDFAALKD
+99 KDFEALKE

-137 DNWIDY
+137 NNWIDY

-153 GVADLGEVV
+153 GVADLGEAV
-162 KVTSTLIKS
+162 KVTSTLIKN
-171 YGLSWKDATAIQDK
+171 YGLSWQDATAIQDK

-191 NGVTSFEEM
+191 NGVTSFEQM

-207 SGDAATLGVS
+207 SGNAATLGVS
-217 VDELMATFASL
+217 VDDLMATFATL
-228 TGVTGGTAEVSTQLA
+228 TGVTGNTSEVSTQLA
-243 AVFTALVKPSSEA
+243 AVFTALIKPSSEA

-315 AIGQLTTQQK
+315 ALGPLTTQLK

-331 AEAMKDSAGTIE
+331 AEAMKGSAGTMDK
-343 GAFGTMVN
+343 AFKTVATTGGSASQM
-351 TCGAKLL
+351 
-358 LLKHRFSYIYDAI
+358 LKNRFSVVYDAI
-371 ATGAKWVS
+371 ASGAKIIT
-379 PAINFIAQFGL
+379 PALSFIAQLGL
-390 ALNAFKSIAIA
+390 AINAYKAIQEA
-401 TTGVVKALTW
+401 ATGVVKAFTW
-411 VMHALHIKEL
+411 AMQALHIKEL
-421 LVIVRTKAMTLA
+421 LVIVRAKAMTLA

-461 ANVAKGAIRGL
+461 ANVAKVAIRGL

-507 DALKE
+507 DALK
-512 NRRATTQAERNREAL
+512 NNQRAATQAERNREAL
-527 NSIQKNAADK
+527 NSIQKTAADK

-612 IVKDLNKQI
+612 MVKDLNKQI
-621 ITFQLKADEDQGRID
+621 ITFQLKADEDQKRID

-642 NERNKR
+642 NERNKQ

-654 DITRPDTYKVDGT
+654 DLTRPETYKVDGT

-677 RQIDKANARAK
+677 RQIDNANARTK
-688 GFQNNVQKDRD
+688 GFQNNVIKDRD

-704 ANDAMEKKN
+704 ANDATKQKE
-713 AVFAMAGKRGY
+713 AIFAMAGKRGY

-763 TPTKTD
+763 TTTKTD
-769 TAPTYDEKS
+769 NAPTYDEKS
-778 IEWYDKEIS
+778 LEWYDKEIS

-793 QSTNNLDAAKKAMAE
+793 QSTNDLDAAKAAMAE

-841 DQLRAAQ
+841 DQLHAAQ

-908 QTKASRVKND
+908 QTKASRIKND

-930 KQVDDINKVL
+930 QQVDDINKVL

-983 QVQEPV
+983 QVQAPA

-994 TIAQAIATMV
+994 VIAQSIATMV

-1033 LTMIASIK
+1033 LTMIASVK

-1091 ASAPQYATPSS
+1091 ASAPQYTTPSS

>member
-16 GKEQLVSAVTTAKNL
+16 GKEQMVSAVTTAKEL
-31 KGALSGTKVEAEKL
+31 KRTLNGVQENVNELSGAFTKNISKALSNINQIIGAVNGVSAAL
-45 SESFREKLNKS
+45 QS
-56 LTGIY
+56 LT
-61 QSFGAINALKETL
+61 SDST
-74 QGLTTESS
+74 S
-82 AFAKSMAIA
+82 FAKSMAIA

-107 SVTDLSKEIPLTRD
+107 SVAELAKEIPLTRD

-153 GVADLGEVV
+153 GVADLGEAV
-162 KVTSTLIKS
+162 KVTSTLIKN
-171 YGLSWKDATAIQDK
+171 YGLSWQDATVIQDK

-191 NGVTSFEEM
+191 NGVTSFEQM

-207 SGDAATLGVS
+207 SGNAATLGVS
-217 VDELMATFASL
+217 VDDLMATFATL
-228 TGVTGGTAEVSTQLA
+228 TGVTGNTAEVSTQLA

-315 AIGQLTTQQK
+315 ALGPLTTQLK

-331 AEAMKDSAGTIE
+331 AEAMKDSAGTIDD
-343 GAFGTMVN
+343 AFKTM
-351 TCGAKLL
+351 
-358 LLKHRFSYIYDAI
+358 D
-371 ATGAKWVS
+371 ATGGSTIQKLKNIVGS
-379 PAINFIAQFGL
+379 YTDTISSVVKYIMPAFNVVATIGL
-390 ALNAFKSIAIA
+390 ALNAFDTISLSLGKLKNIAFVTALRIKSLAAVQAVWKVTTVVCA
-401 TTGVVKALTW
+401 T
-411 VMHALHIKEL
+411 
-421 LVIVRTKAMTLA
+421 
-433 QATWRATCLVSAA
+433 

-461 ANVAKGAIRGL
+461 ANVAKVAIRGL
-472 LASTGVGI
+472 LTATGAGI
-480 AIAALGFAVEKVIG
+480 AIAALGFVVDKVIG

-507 DALKE
+507 DAIKD
-512 NRRATTQAERNREAL
+512 NQRATTQAERNREAL
-527 NSIQKNAADK
+527 NSIQKTAADK
-537 YADEKARIAALTQ
+537 YADEKTRIAALTK
-550 IIHNSNAEYAER
+550 IIHDNNAEYAER

-571 IIPSYH
+571 IIPGYH

-612 IVKDLNKQI
+612 MIKDLNKQI
-621 ITFQLKADEDQGRID
+621 ITFQLKADEDQDRID
-636 AYQGNI
+636 TYQGNI
-642 NERNKR
+642 NERNKQ

-654 DITRPDTYKVDGT
+654 DITRPETYKVDGT
-667 PLTAQQIAEN
+667 PLTAQQISEN
-677 RQIDKANARAK
+677 RQIDKANARSM
-688 GFQNNVQKDRD
+688 GFINNVQKDRD

-704 ANDAMEKKN
+704 VNDYTKQKGAI
-713 AVFAMAGKRGY
+713 FAMAGRRGY
-724 TSALHNAL
+724 TSALNNAL

-739 ERPAYTPPA
+739 ERPTYTPTSHA
-748 QTTTTT
+748 ATAT

-763 TPTKTD
+763 TPTTNNN

-778 IEWYDKEIS
+778 LEWYDKEIS

-793 QSTNNLDAAKKAMAE
+793 QSTNNLDAAKQAMAE

-815 RKELAVKVGIEKPDA
+815 RKALAIKVGIEQPEA

-841 DQLRAAQ
+841 DQLKAAQ

-853 AVTVEAK
+853 AVTIEAK
-860 VEAMTKVDALQA
+860 VTAMAKVDALQA
-872 QINEATNGRLTIEA
+872 QIAEATNGRLTIEA
-886 EVEPQYTQT
+886 EVEPQYTVK
-895 GSVSDK
+895 GSVADK

-908 QTKASRVKND
+908 QTKASRIKSD

-930 KQVDDINKVL
+930 RQVDDINKVL

-983 QVQEPV
+983 QIQAPA

-1033 LTMIASIK
+1033 LSMIASIK

-1102 MVPSLNLA
+1102 VMPSLNLS
-1110 ALRNSFGAQRVDVN
+1110 ALRSNLGAQRVDVN

-1132 DLQLITDKRN
+1132 DLQLISDKRN

>member
-16 GKEQLVSAVTTAKNL
+16 GKEH
-31 KGALSGTKVEAEKL
+31 
-45 SESFREKLNKS
+45 
-56 LTGIY
+56 
-61 QSFGAINALKETL
+61 
-74 QGLTTESS
+74 
-82 AFAKSMAIA
+82 
-91 NTMAGKGG
+91 
-99 KDFAALKD
+99 
-107 SVTDLSKEIPLTRD
+107 
-121 ELANG
+121 
-126 LYQVISNGVPE
+126 
-137 DNWIDY
+137 W
-143 LRASAKASVG
+143 
-153 GVADLGEVV
+153 
-162 KVTSTLIKS
+162 
-171 YGLSWKDATAIQDK
+171 
-185 IQLTAK
+185 
-191 NGVTSFEEM
+191 
-200 AQALPRV
+200 
-207 SGDAATLGVS
+207 
-217 VDELMATFASL
+217 
-228 TGVTGGTAEVSTQLA
+228 
-243 AVFTALVKPSSEA
+243 
-256 TKMAQ
+256 
-261 QMGIEFNA
+261 
-269 AAIKSAGGFR
+269 
-279 QFLTQLD
+279 
-286 ASVKGYAQSSGML
+286 
-299 SKEVYAKL
+299 
-307 FGSAESLR
+307 
-315 AIGQLTTQQK
+315 
-325 DKFAEN
+325 
-331 AEAMKDSAGTIE
+331 
-343 GAFGTMVN
+343 
-351 TCGAKLL
+351 
-358 LLKHRFSYIYDAI
+358 
-371 ATGAKWVS
+371 
-379 PAINFIAQFGL
+379 
-390 ALNAFKSIAIA
+390 
-401 TTGVVKALTW
+401 
-411 VMHALHIKEL
+411 
-421 LVIVRTKAMTLA
+421 
-433 QATWRATCLVSAA
+433 VSAA
-446 TTRVLSGALVALGVS
+446 TTAKQLQGVIAGAKNETEKFQKEVFNLNQAFSLLGNVKDAFSDLNTALAPLAGSYQNVEVANQRLKTVMEERMKASSADIAAVQATIKAQTQLGILGGSVQKAGAQQVATFLTQRDALVTLIPAINDLVAQQKGLAATEQDAQNIGNLFGKVMQGQTSALKRVGITFTEAQERVLKMGTEQERAAMLAEVVTNNVGHMNAALGNTAAGAMKQFQNKLAGIKVKMGEIANQVQPALSMATSFVVLASS
-461 ANVAKGAIRGL
+461 ARGAILAIGGFVKAMGGFKLATFMAKQMRIAYIGL
-472 LASTGVGI
+472 RASINLCTAAVRVSRAQNISLAASFRTVAVASTTAKMAVRGFMASTVIGV
-480 AIAALGFAVEKVIG
+480 AIAALGFAIEKLIN
-494 YFDKSTEAIEDNT
+494 YFDSSTEAIEDNT

-527 NSIQKNAADK
+527 NSIQKTAADK

-550 IIHNSNAEYAER
+550 IIHNSNAKYTER

-636 AYQGNI
+636 EYQNNI
-642 NERNKR
+642 NKRNKK

-667 PLTAQQIAEN
+667 PLTAKQIAEN

-704 ANDAMEKKN
+704 VNDFTRQKQ
-713 AVFAMAGKRGY
+713 AVFAMAGRRGY

-769 TAPTYDEKS
+769 NAPTYDEKS

-830 PEVKTALEALQ
+830 PEVKTTLEALQ

-853 AVTVEAK
+853 AVTVDAK
-860 VEAMTKVDALQA
+860 VAAMTKVDALQA

-930 KQVDDINKVL
+930 RQVDDINKVL

-1091 ASAPQYATPSS
+1091 ASAPQYTTPSS

>member
-16 GKEQLVSAVTTAKNL
+16 GKEQLGVITSSAKDVVKTLDEA
-31 KGALSGTKVEAEKL
+31 KGAAARFSDKIASMNQAIGA
-45 SESFREKLNKS
+45 LNGLRTVLQD
-56 LTGIY
+56 LTG
-61 QSFGAINALKETL
+61 
-74 QGLTTESS
+74 ESTS
-82 AFAKSMAIA
+82 FAKSMAIT

-107 SVTDLSKEIPLTRD
+107 SVTELSKEIPLTRD

-137 DNWIDY
+137 DNWLDY

-153 GVADLGEVV
+153 GVADLGEAV
-162 KVTSTLIKS
+162 KVTSTLIKN
-171 YGLSWKDATAIQDK
+171 YGLSWQDATAIQDK

-191 NGVTSFEEM
+191 NGVTSFEQM

-207 SGDAATLGVS
+207 SGNAATLGVS
-217 VDELMATFASL
+217 VDDLMATFATL
-228 TGVTGGTAEVSTQLA
+228 TGVTGNTSEVSTQLA
-243 AVFTALVKPSSEA
+243 AVFTALIKPSSEA

-315 AIGQLTTQQK
+315 ALGPLTTQLK

-331 AEAMKDSAGTIE
+331 AEAMKGSAGTMDK
-343 GAFGTMVN
+343 AFKTVAATGGSASQM
-351 TCGAKLL
+351 
-358 LLKHRFSYIYDAI
+358 LKNRFSVVYDAI
-371 ATGAKWVS
+371 AAGAK
-379 PAINFIAQFGL
+379 AITPVLSFIAQFGL
-390 ALNAFKSIAIA
+390 ALNAYKAIQIAA
-401 TTGVVKALTW
+401 TGVLKAFTFA
-411 VMHALHIKEL
+411 MQTLHVKEL
-421 LVIVRTKAMTLA
+421 LVLVRTKAITLA

-527 NSIQKNAADK
+527 NSIQKTAADK

-636 AYQGNI
+636 EYQNNI
-642 NERNKR
+642 NERNKQ

-667 PLTAQQIAEN
+667 PLTAKQIAEN

-704 ANDAMEKKN
+704 ANDAMKQKN

-739 ERPAYTPPA
+739 ERPVYTPPA

-754 NKPTHTPTH
+754 NKSTHTPTH
-763 TPTKTD
+763 TPTETD

-860 VEAMTKVDALQA
+860 VAAMTKVDALQA

-930 KQVDDINKVL
+930 RQVDDINKVL

-1091 ASAPQYATPSS
+1091 ASAPQYTTPSS

-1110 ALRNSFGAQRVDVN
+1110 ALRSSFGAQRVDVN

-1132 DLQLITDKRN
+1132 DLQLISDKRN

>member
-16 GKEQLVSAVTTAKNL
+16 GKEQLGVITSSAKDVVKTLDEA
-31 KGALSGTKVEAEKL
+31 KGAAARFSDKIA
-45 SESFREKLNKS
+45 SMNQAICALNGLRTVLQD
-56 LTGIY
+56 LTG
-61 QSFGAINALKETL
+61 
-74 QGLTTESS
+74 ESAS
-82 AFAKSMAIA
+82 FAKSMAIT

-107 SVTDLSKEIPLTRD
+107 SVTELSKEIPLTRD

-137 DNWIDY
+137 DNWLDY

-153 GVADLGEVV
+153 GVADLGEAV
-162 KVTSTLIKS
+162 KVTSTLIKN
-171 YGLSWKDATAIQDK
+171 YGLSWQDATAIQDK

-191 NGVTSFEEM
+191 NGVTSFEQM

-207 SGDAATLGVS
+207 SGNAATLGVS
-217 VDELMATFASL
+217 VDDLMATFATL
-228 TGVTGGTAEVSTQLA
+228 TGVTGNTSEVSTQLA
-243 AVFTALVKPSSEA
+243 AVFTALIKPSSEA

-315 AIGQLTTQQK
+315 ALGPLTTQLK

-331 AEAMKDSAGTIE
+331 AEAMKGSAGTMDK
-343 GAFGTMVN
+343 AFKTVAATGGSASQM
-351 TCGAKLL
+351 
-358 LLKHRFSYIYDAI
+358 LKNRFSVVYDAI
-371 ATGAKWVS
+371 AAGAK
-379 PAINFIAQFGL
+379 AITPVLSFIAQFGL
-390 ALNAFKSIAIA
+390 ALNAYKAIQIAA
-401 TTGVVKALTW
+401 TGVLKDFTFAMQT
-411 VMHALHIKEL
+411 LHVKEL
-421 LVIVRTKAMTLA
+421 LVLVRTKAITLA

-494 YFDKSTEAIEDNT
+494 YFDKSTESIEDNT

-527 NSIQKNAADK
+527 NSIQKTAADK

-550 IIHNSNAEYAER
+550 IIHDSNAEYAER
-562 MSAIKRLQS
+562 VSAIKRLQS

-577 AQISKDGS
+577 AQIRKDGS
-585 IYEKNAEAIDKY
+585 IYEKNAKAIDKY

-636 AYQGNI
+636 AYQSNI
-642 NERNKR
+642 NKRNKR
-648 RHGGAI
+648 LHEGTI
-654 DITRPDTYKVDGT
+654 DLTRPDTYKMGGI
-667 PLTAQQIAEN
+667 PLTAKQIAEDI
-677 RQIDKANARAK
+677 QIYKANARDK
-688 GFQNNVQKDRD
+688 GFQYNVQKDRD

-704 ANDAMEKKN
+704 VNDLTERKQS
-713 AVFAMAGKRGY
+713 VFAMAGRRGL
-724 TSALHNAL
+724 TSALYNAL

-739 ERPAYTPPA
+739 GRPAYTPPSHA
-748 QTTTTT
+748 TTTT

-860 VEAMTKVDALQA
+860 VAAMTKVDALQA

-908 QTKASRVKND
+908 QTKASRIKND

-1091 ASAPQYATPSS
+1091 ASAPQYTTPSS

>member
-16 GKEQLVSAVTTAKNL
+16 GKEQLGVITSSAKDVVKTLDEARGAAARFSDKIASINQAI
-31 KGALSGTKVEAEKL
+31 GALNGLRTVL
-45 SESFREKLNKS
+45 QD
-56 LTGIY
+56 LTG
-61 QSFGAINALKETL
+61 
-74 QGLTTESS
+74 ESTS
-82 AFAKSMAIA
+82 FAKSMAIT

-107 SVTDLSKEIPLTRD
+107 SVTELSKEIPLTRD

-137 DNWIDY
+137 DNWLDY

-153 GVADLGEVV
+153 GVADLGEAV
-162 KVTSTLIKS
+162 KVTSTLIKN
-171 YGLSWKDATAIQDK
+171 YGLSWQDATAIQDK

-191 NGVTSFEEM
+191 NGVTSFEQM

-207 SGDAATLGVS
+207 SGNAATLGVS
-217 VDELMATFASL
+217 VDDLMATFATL
-228 TGVTGGTAEVSTQLA
+228 TGVTGNTSEVSTQLA
-243 AVFTALVKPSSEA
+243 AVFTALIKPSSEA

-315 AIGQLTTQQK
+315 ALGPLTTQLK

-331 AEAMKDSAGTIE
+331 AEAMKGSAGTMDK
-343 GAFGTMVN
+343 AFKTVAATGGSASQM
-351 TCGAKLL
+351 
-358 LLKHRFSYIYDAI
+358 LKNRFSVVYDAI
-371 ATGAKWVS
+371 AAGAK
-379 PAINFIAQFGL
+379 AITPVLSFIAQFGL
-390 ALNAFKSIAIA
+390 ALNAYKAIQIAA
-401 TTGVVKALTW
+401 TGVLKAFTFA
-411 VMHALHIKEL
+411 MQTLHVKEL
-421 LVIVRTKAMTLA
+421 LVLVRTKAITLA

-527 NSIQKNAADK
+527 NSIQKTAADK

-577 AQISKDGS
+577 AQIRKDGS

-636 AYQGNI
+636 EYQNNI
-642 NERNKR
+642 NERNKQ

-654 DITRPDTYKVDGT
+654 DLTRPDTYKVDGT
-667 PLTAQQIAEN
+667 PLTAKQIAEN
-677 RQIDKANARAK
+677 RQIDNANARTK

-704 ANDAMEKKN
+704 ANDAMKQKN

-830 PEVKTALEALQ
+830 PEVKTTLEALQ

-860 VEAMTKVDALQA
+860 VAAMTKVDALQA

-940 SSLKLKPITVDFDTT
+940 SSLKLEPITVDFDTT

-1091 ASAPQYATPSS
+1091 ASAPQYTTPSS

>member
-16 GKEQLVSAVTTAKNL
+16 GKEQLGVITSSAKDVVKTLDEA
-31 KGALSGTKVEAEKL
+31 KGAAARFSDKIASMNQAIGA
-45 SESFREKLNKS
+45 LNGLRTVLQD
-56 LTGIY
+56 LTG
-61 QSFGAINALKETL
+61 
-74 QGLTTESS
+74 ESAS
-82 AFAKSMAIA
+82 FAKSMAIT
-91 NTMAGKGG
+91 NTMAGKSG
-99 KDFAALKD
+99 KDFEALKE

-137 DNWIDY
+137 NNWLDY

-153 GVADLGEVV
+153 GVADLGEAV
-162 KVTSTLIKS
+162 KVTSTLIKN
-171 YGLSWKDATAIQDK
+171 YGLSWQDATAIQDK

-191 NGVTSFEEM
+191 NGVTSFEQM

-207 SGDAATLGVS
+207 SGNAATLGVS
-217 VDELMATFASL
+217 VDDLMATFATL
-228 TGVTGGTAEVSTQLA
+228 TGVTGNTSEVSTQLA
-243 AVFTALVKPSSEA
+243 AVFTALIKPSSEA

-315 AIGQLTTQQK
+315 ALGPLTTQLK

-331 AEAMKDSAGTIE
+331 AEAMKGSAGTMDK
-343 GAFGTMVN
+343 AFKTVATTGGSASQM
-351 TCGAKLL
+351 
-358 LLKHRFSYIYDAI
+358 LKNRFSVVYDAI
-371 ATGAKWVS
+371 ASGAKIIT
-379 PAINFIAQFGL
+379 PALSFIAQLGL
-390 ALNAFKSIAIA
+390 AINAYKAIQEA
-401 TTGVVKALTW
+401 ATGVVKAFTW
-411 VMHALHIKEL
+411 VMHALHVKEL

-433 QATWRATCLVSAA
+433 QAAWRVACLVSAT

-461 ANVAKGAIRGL
+461 ANVAKVAIRGL

-480 AIAALGFAVEKVIG
+480 AIAALGFVVEKVIG

-537 YADEKARIAALTQ
+537 YADEKTRIAALTQ

-577 AQISKDGS
+577 AQIRKDGS

-636 AYQGNI
+636 EYQNNI
-642 NERNKR
+642 NERNKQ

-667 PLTAQQIAEN
+667 PLTAKQIAEN
-677 RQIDKANARAK
+677 RQIDNANARTK

-704 ANDAMEKKN
+704 VNDFTRQKQ
-713 AVFAMAGKRGY
+713 AVFAMAGRRGY

-732 TGNAETI
+732 TGNAETL

-860 VEAMTKVDALQA
+860 VAAMTKVDALQA

-930 KQVDDINKVL
+930 RQVDDINKVL

-1091 ASAPQYATPSS
+1091 ASAPQYTTPSS

-1110 ALRNSFGAQRVDVN
+1110 ALRSSFGAQRVDVN

>member
-16 GKEQLVSAVTTAKNL
+16 GKEQLGVITSSAKDVVKTLDEA
-31 KGALSGTKVEAEKL
+31 KGAAARFSDKIASMNQAIGA
-45 SESFREKLNKS
+45 LNGLRTVLQD
-56 LTGIY
+56 LTG
-61 QSFGAINALKETL
+61 
-74 QGLTTESS
+74 ESTS
-82 AFAKSMAIA
+82 FAKSMAIT

-107 SVTDLSKEIPLTRD
+107 SVTELSKEIPLTRD

-137 DNWIDY
+137 NNWLDY

-153 GVADLGEVV
+153 GVADLGEAV
-162 KVTSTLIKS
+162 KVTSTLIKN
-171 YGLSWKDATAIQDK
+171 YGLSWQDATAIQDK

-191 NGVTSFEEM
+191 NGVTSFEQM

-207 SGDAATLGVS
+207 SGNAATLGVS
-217 VDELMATFASL
+217 VDDLMATFATL
-228 TGVTGGTAEVSTQLA
+228 TGVTGNTSEVSTQLA
-243 AVFTALVKPSSEA
+243 AVFTALIKPSSEA

-315 AIGQLTTQQK
+315 ALGPLTTQLK

-331 AEAMKDSAGTIE
+331 AEAMKGSAGTMDK
-343 GAFGTMVN
+343 AFKTVAATGGSASQM
-351 TCGAKLL
+351 
-358 LLKHRFSYIYDAI
+358 LKNRFSVVYDAI
-371 ATGAKWVS
+371 AAGAK
-379 PAINFIAQFGL
+379 AITPVLSFIAQFGL
-390 ALNAFKSIAIA
+390 ALNAYKAIQIAA
-401 TTGVVKALTW
+401 TGVLKAFTFA
-411 VMHALHIKEL
+411 MQTLHVKEL
-421 LVIVRTKAMTLA
+421 LVLVRTKAMTLA

-636 AYQGNI
+636 EYQNNI
-642 NERNKR
+642 NGRNKQ

-667 PLTAQQIAEN
+667 PLTAKQIAEN
-677 RQIDKANARAK
+677 IQIDKANARTK

-704 ANDAMEKKN
+704 VNDFTKRKQ
-713 AVFAMAGKRGY
+713 AVFAMAGRRGY
-724 TSALHNAL
+724 TSALNNAL

-739 ERPAYTPPA
+739 ERPVYTPSS

-808 ATRLEGE
+808 ATRLEEE

-860 VEAMTKVDALQA
+860 VAAMTKVDALQA

-908 QTKASRVKND
+908 QTKASRIKND

-930 KQVDDINKVL
+930 RQVDDINKVL

>member
-1 MASKEIKFNLRLAID
+1 MASKEIIFNLRLAID
-16 GKEQLVSAVTTAKNL
+16 GKEQLVSAVTSAKEL
-31 KGALSGTKVEAEKL
+31 KASFNGVQKEVEDFSNTFTNKFSKCFANVNQIIGAVNSVSAALQ
-45 SESFREKLNKS
+45 S
-56 LTGIY
+56 LTAD
-61 QSFGAINALKETL
+61 SN
-74 QGLTTESS
+74 S
-82 AFAKSMAIA
+82 FAKSMVVA

-331 AEAMKDSAGTIE
+331 AEAMKGSAGTME
-343 GAFGTMVN
+343 ETFKMVDSTSSATIQKMEN
-351 TCGAKLL
+351 SWGGLTDYIASAVKF
-358 LLKHRFSYIYDAI
+358 LKPALNFV
-371 ATGAKWVS
+371 AT
-379 PAINFIAQFGL
+379 IGL
-390 ALNAFKSIAIA
+390 ALNAFQTITLSLGKFKIAAFAAAVRI
-401 TTGVVKALTW
+401 KALA
-411 VMHALHIKEL
+411 V
-421 LVIVRTKAMTLA
+421 A
-433 QATWRATCLVSAA
+433 QTVWKVSTIACAT

-480 AIAALGFAVEKVIG
+480 AIAALGFVVEKVIG

-577 AQISKDGS
+577 AQIRKDGS

-636 AYQGNI
+636 EYQNNI
-642 NERNKR
+642 NERNKQ

-654 DITRPDTYKVDGT
+654 NITRPDTYKVDGT
-667 PLTAQQIAEN
+667 PLTAKQIAEN
-677 RQIDKANARAK
+677 RQIDNANARTK

-704 ANDAMEKKN
+704 VNDLTERKQS
-713 AVFAMAGKRGY
+713 VFAMAGRRGY

-739 ERPAYTPPA
+739 ERPAYTPPSQA
-748 QTTTTT
+748 TTTTH
-754 NKPTHTPTH
+754 KPTHTPT
-763 TPTKTD
+763 PAPSTD
-769 TAPTYDEKS
+769 NAPTYDEKS

-860 VEAMTKVDALQA
+860 VAAMTKVDALQA

-930 KQVDDINKVL
+930 QQVDDINKVL
-940 SSLKLKPITVDFDTT
+940 ASLKLKPITVDFDTT

>member
-16 GKEQLVSAVTTAKNL
+16 GKEQLGVITSSAKDVVKTLDEA
-31 KGALSGTKVEAEKL
+31 KGAAARFSDKIASMNQAIGA
-45 SESFREKLNKS
+45 LNGLRTVLQD
-56 LTGIY
+56 LTG
-61 QSFGAINALKETL
+61 
-74 QGLTTESS
+74 ESAS
-82 AFAKSMAIA
+82 FAKSMAIT

-107 SVTDLSKEIPLTRD
+107 SVTELSKEIPLTRD

-137 DNWIDY
+137 DNWLDY

-153 GVADLGEVV
+153 GVADLGEAV
-162 KVTSTLIKS
+162 KVTSTLIKN
-171 YGLSWKDATAIQDK
+171 YGLSWQDATAIQDK

-191 NGVTSFEEM
+191 NGVTSFEQM

-207 SGDAATLGVS
+207 SGNAATLGVS
-217 VDELMATFASL
+217 VDDLMATFATL
-228 TGVTGGTAEVSTQLA
+228 TGVTGNTSEVSTQLA
-243 AVFTALVKPSSEA
+243 AVFTALIKPSSEA

-315 AIGQLTTQQK
+315 ALGPLTTQLK

-331 AEAMKDSAGTIE
+331 AEAMKGSAGTMDK
-343 GAFGTMVN
+343 AFKTVAATGGSASQM
-351 TCGAKLL
+351 
-358 LLKHRFSYIYDAI
+358 LKNRFSVVYDAI
-371 ATGAKWVS
+371 AAGAK
-379 PAINFIAQFGL
+379 AITPVLSFIAQFGL
-390 ALNAFKSIAIA
+390 ALNAYKAIQIAA
-401 TTGVVKALTW
+401 TGVLKAFTFA
-411 VMHALHIKEL
+411 MQTLHVKEL
-421 LVIVRTKAMTLA
+421 LVLVRTKAITLA

-494 YFDKSTEAIEDNT
+494 YFDKSTESIEDNT

-527 NSIQKNAADK
+527 NSIQKTAADK

-612 IVKDLNKQI
+612 MIKDLNKQI

-636 AYQGNI
+636 EYQNNI
-642 NERNKR
+642 NERNKQ

-667 PLTAQQIAEN
+667 PLTAKQIAEN
-677 RQIDKANARAK
+677 RQIDNANARTK

-713 AVFAMAGKRGY
+713 AVFAMAGRRGY

-739 ERPAYTPPA
+739 ERPAYTPPV

-754 NKPTHTPTH
+754 NKSTHTPTH
-763 TPTKTD
+763 TPTETD

-886 EVEPQYTQT
+886 EVEPQYTQR
-895 GSVSDK
+895 GSVGDK

-983 QVQEPV
+983 QVQEPA

-994 TIAQAIATMV
+994 VIAQSIATMV

-1091 ASAPQYATPSS
+1091 ASAPQYTTPSS

-1110 ALRNSFGAQRVDVN
+1110 ALRSSFGAQRVDVN

-1132 DLQLITDKRN
+1132 DLQLISDKRN

>member
-16 GKEQLVSAVTTAKNL
+16 GKEQLVSAVTSAKEL
-31 KGALSGTKVEAEKL
+31 KASFNGVQKEVDDFSNTFTNKFSKCFANVNQIIGAVDSVSAALQ
-45 SESFREKLNKS
+45 S
-56 LTGIY
+56 LTAD
-61 QSFGAINALKETL
+61 SD
-74 QGLTTESS
+74 S
-82 AFAKSMAIA
+82 FAKSMVVA

-325 DKFAEN
+325 DRFAEN
-331 AEAMKDSAGTIE
+331 AEAMKGSAGTME
-343 GAFGTMVN
+343 ESFKMVDSTSSATIQKMEN
-351 TCGAKLL
+351 SWGGLTDYIASAVKF
-358 LLKHRFSYIYDAI
+358 LKPALNFV
-371 ATGAKWVS
+371 AT
-379 PAINFIAQFGL
+379 IGL
-390 ALNAFKSIAIA
+390 ALNAFQTITLSLGKFKIAAFAAAVRI
-401 TTGVVKALTW
+401 KALA
-411 VMHALHIKEL
+411 V
-421 LVIVRTKAMTLA
+421 A
-433 QATWRATCLVSAA
+433 QTVWKVSTIACAT

-636 AYQGNI
+636 EYQNNI
-642 NERNKR
+642 NGRNKQ

-654 DITRPDTYKVDGT
+654 DLTRPDTYKVDGT
-667 PLTAQQIAEN
+667 PLTAKQIAEN
-677 RQIDKANARAK
+677 RQIDNANARTK

-704 ANDAMEKKN
+704 VNDLTERKN

-732 TGNAETI
+732 TGNAETL
-739 ERPAYTPPA
+739 ERPAYTPPSHA
-748 QTTTTT
+748 TTTTH
-754 NKPTHTPTH
+754 KPTRTPTH
-763 TPTKTD
+763 TPSTHTD
-769 TAPTYDEKS
+769 NAPTYDEKS

-860 VEAMTKVDALQA
+860 VAAMTKVDALQA

-930 KQVDDINKVL
+930 QQVDDINKVL

-1091 ASAPQYATPSS
+1091 ASAPQYTTPSS

>member
-16 GKEQLVSAVTTAKNL
+16 GKEQLGVITSSAKDVVKTLDEA
-31 KGALSGTKVEAEKL
+31 KGAAARFSDKIASMNQAIGA
-45 SESFREKLNKS
+45 LNGLRTVLQD
-56 LTGIY
+56 LTG
-61 QSFGAINALKETL
+61 
-74 QGLTTESS
+74 ESTS
-82 AFAKSMAIA
+82 FAKSMAIT

-107 SVTDLSKEIPLTRD
+107 SVTELSKEIPLTRD

-137 DNWIDY
+137 DNWLDY

-153 GVADLGEVV
+153 GVADLGEAV
-162 KVTSTLIKS
+162 KVTSTLIKN
-171 YGLSWKDATAIQDK
+171 YGLSWQDATAIQDK

-191 NGVTSFEEM
+191 NGVTSFEQM

-207 SGDAATLGVS
+207 SGNAATLGVS
-217 VDELMATFASL
+217 VDDLMATFATL
-228 TGVTGGTAEVSTQLA
+228 TGVTGNTSEVSTQLA
-243 AVFTALVKPSSEA
+243 AVFTALIKPSSEA

-315 AIGQLTTQQK
+315 ALGPLTTQLK

-331 AEAMKDSAGTIE
+331 AEAMKGSAGTMDK
-343 GAFGTMVN
+343 AFKTVAATGGSASQM
-351 TCGAKLL
+351 
-358 LLKHRFSYIYDAI
+358 LKNRFSVVYDAI
-371 ATGAKWVS
+371 AAGAK
-379 PAINFIAQFGL
+379 AITPVLSFIAQFGL
-390 ALNAFKSIAIA
+390 ALNAYKAIQIAA
-401 TTGVVKALTW
+401 TGVLKAFTFA
-411 VMHALHIKEL
+411 MQTLHVKEL
-421 LVIVRTKAMTLA
+421 LVLVRTKAITLA

-494 YFDKSTEAIEDNT
+494 YFDKSTESIEDNT

-527 NSIQKNAADK
+527 NSIQKTAADK

-636 AYQGNI
+636 EYQNNI
-642 NERNKR
+642 NERNKQ

-667 PLTAQQIAEN
+667 PLTAKQIAEN

-704 ANDAMEKKN
+704 ANDAIKQKN

-739 ERPAYTPPA
+739 ERPVYTPPA

-754 NKPTHTPTH
+754 NKSTHTPTH

-860 VEAMTKVDALQA
+860 VAAMTKVDALQA

>member
-16 GKEQLVSAVTTAKNL
+16 GKEQLGFITSSAKDVVKSLDEA
-31 KGALSGTKVEAEKL
+31 KGAAARFSDKISNMNQAI
-45 SESFREKLNKS
+45 SALNGLRTVLQD
-56 LTGIY
+56 LTG
-61 QSFGAINALKETL
+61 
-74 QGLTTESS
+74 ESTS
-82 AFAKSMAIA
+82 FAKSMAIT

-99 KDFAALKD
+99 KDFEALKD
-107 SVTDLSKEIPLTRD
+107 SVTELSKEIPLTRD

-137 DNWIDY
+137 NNWIDY

-153 GVADLGEVV
+153 GVADLGEAV
-162 KVTSTLIKS
+162 KVTSTLIKN

-191 NGVTSFEEM
+191 NGVTSFEQM

-207 SGDAATLGVS
+207 SGNAATLGVS
-217 VDELMATFASL
+217 VDDLMATFATL
-228 TGVTGGTAEVSTQLA
+228 TGVTGNTAEVSTQLA

-299 SKEVYAKL
+299 SQEVYAKL

-315 AIGQLTTQQK
+315 ALGPLTNQLK

-331 AEAMKDSAGTIE
+331 AEAMKGSAGTIE
-343 GAFGTMVN
+343 GAFNTMAA
-351 TCGAKLL
+351 TGGSASQM
-358 LLKHRFSYIYDAI
+358 LKNKFSVVYDAI
-371 ATGAKWVS
+371 ASGAKAIT
-379 PAINFIAQFGL
+379 PALSFIAQLGL
-390 ALNAFKSIAIA
+390 AINAYKAIQIAA
-401 TTGVVKALTW
+401 TSVVKAFTLA
-411 VMHALHIKEL
+411 MQALHVKEL
-421 LVIVRTKAMTLA
+421 LVLVRTKALTLA
-433 QATWRATCLVSAA
+433 QATWKVVTIACAT

-461 ANVAKGAIRGL
+461 ANVAKVAIRSL
-472 LASTGVGI
+472 LTATGAGI
-480 AIAALGFAVEKVIG
+480 AIAALGLVVDKVMG
-494 YFDKSTEAIEDNT
+494 YFDKSTDAIEDNT
-507 DALKE
+507 DAIKE
-512 NRRATTQAERNREAL
+512 NQRATTQAERNREAL
-527 NSIQKNAADK
+527 ANIQKTAADK
-537 YADEKARIAALTQ
+537 YADEKTRIASLTK
-550 IIHNSNAEYAER
+550 IIHDNNAEYAER

-571 IIPSYH
+571 IIPGYH

-612 IVKDLNKQI
+612 MIKDLNKQI

-636 AYQGNI
+636 TYQGNI
-642 NERNKR
+642 NERNKQ

-677 RQIDKANARAK
+677 RQIDKANARSM
-688 GFQNNVQKDRD
+688 GFINNVQKDRD

-704 ANDAMEKKN
+704 VNDYTKKKG
-713 AVFAMAGKRGY
+713 AIYAMAGRRGY
-724 TSALHNAL
+724 TSALNNAL

-739 ERPAYTPPA
+739 ERPTYTPTA

-754 NKPTHTPTH
+754 HNKTTNKPTPTPT
-763 TPTKTD
+763 PTT

-778 IEWYDKEIS
+778 LEWYDKEIS

-793 QSTNNLDAAKKAMAE
+793 QSTNDLDAAKQAMAE

-815 RKELAVKVGIEKPDA
+815 RKALAIKVGIEQPEA

-841 DQLRAAQ
+841 DQLKAAQ

-853 AVTVEAK
+853 AVTIEAK
-860 VEAMTKVDALQA
+860 VTAMAKVDALQA
-872 QINEATNGRLTIEA
+872 QIAEATNGRLTIEA
-886 EVEPQYTQT
+886 EVEPQYTVK
-895 GSVSDK
+895 GSVADK

-908 QTKASRVKND
+908 QTKASRIKSD

-930 KQVDDINKVL
+930 RQVDDINKVL

-983 QVQEPV
+983 QIQAPA

-1033 LTMIASIK
+1033 LSMIASIK

-1102 MVPSLNLA
+1102 VMPSLNLS
-1110 ALRNSFGAQRVDVN
+1110 ALRSNLGAQRVDVN

-1132 DLQLITDKRN
+1132 DLQLISDKRN

>member
-16 GKEQLVSAVTTAKNL
+16 GKEQFGFITSSAKDVVKTLDEA
-31 KGALSGTKVEAEKL
+31 KGAAARFSDKIASMNQAIGA
-45 SESFREKLNKS
+45 LNGLRTVLQD
-56 LTGIY
+56 LTG
-61 QSFGAINALKETL
+61 
-74 QGLTTESS
+74 ESTS
-82 AFAKSMAIA
+82 FAKSMAIT

-107 SVTDLSKEIPLTRD
+107 SVTELSKEIPLTRD

-137 DNWIDY
+137 NNWLDY

-153 GVADLGEVV
+153 GVADLGEAV
-162 KVTSTLIKS
+162 KVTSTLIKN
-171 YGLSWKDATAIQDK
+171 YGLSWQDATAIQDK

-191 NGVTSFEEM
+191 NGVTSFEQM

-207 SGDAATLGVS
+207 SGNAATLGVS
-217 VDELMATFASL
+217 VDDLMATFATL
-228 TGVTGGTAEVSTQLA
+228 TGVTGNTSEVSTQLA
-243 AVFTALVKPSSEA
+243 AVFTALIKPSSEA

-315 AIGQLTTQQK
+315 ALGPLTTQLK

-331 AEAMKDSAGTIE
+331 AEAMKGSAGTMDK
-343 GAFGTMVN
+343 AFKTVATTGGSASQM
-351 TCGAKLL
+351 
-358 LLKHRFSYIYDAI
+358 LKNRFSVVYDAI
-371 ATGAKWVS
+371 ASGAKIIT
-379 PAINFIAQFGL
+379 PALSFIAQLGL
-390 ALNAFKSIAIA
+390 AINAYKAIQEA
-401 TTGVVKALTW
+401 ATGVVKAFTW
-411 VMHALHIKEL
+411 VMHALHVKEL

-461 ANVAKGAIRGL
+461 ANVAKVAIRGL

-480 AIAALGFAVEKVIG
+480 AIAALGFVVEKVIG

-636 AYQGNI
+636 EYQNNI
-642 NERNKR
+642 NERNKQ

-667 PLTAQQIAEN
+667 PLTAKQIAEN

-704 ANDAMEKKN
+704 VNDLTERKQS
-713 AVFAMAGKRGY
+713 VFAMAGRRGY

-860 VEAMTKVDALQA
+860 VTAMTKVDALQA

-930 KQVDDINKVL
+930 QQVDDINKVL

>member
-16 GKEQLVSAVTTAKNL
+16 GKEH
-31 KGALSGTKVEAEKL
+31 
-45 SESFREKLNKS
+45 
-56 LTGIY
+56 
-61 QSFGAINALKETL
+61 
-74 QGLTTESS
+74 
-82 AFAKSMAIA
+82 
-91 NTMAGKGG
+91 
-99 KDFAALKD
+99 
-107 SVTDLSKEIPLTRD
+107 
-121 ELANG
+121 
-126 LYQVISNGVPE
+126 
-137 DNWIDY
+137 W
-143 LRASAKASVG
+143 
-153 GVADLGEVV
+153 
-162 KVTSTLIKS
+162 
-171 YGLSWKDATAIQDK
+171 
-185 IQLTAK
+185 
-191 NGVTSFEEM
+191 
-200 AQALPRV
+200 
-207 SGDAATLGVS
+207 
-217 VDELMATFASL
+217 
-228 TGVTGGTAEVSTQLA
+228 
-243 AVFTALVKPSSEA
+243 
-256 TKMAQ
+256 
-261 QMGIEFNA
+261 
-269 AAIKSAGGFR
+269 
-279 QFLTQLD
+279 
-286 ASVKGYAQSSGML
+286 
-299 SKEVYAKL
+299 
-307 FGSAESLR
+307 
-315 AIGQLTTQQK
+315 
-325 DKFAEN
+325 
-331 AEAMKDSAGTIE
+331 
-343 GAFGTMVN
+343 
-351 TCGAKLL
+351 
-358 LLKHRFSYIYDAI
+358 
-371 ATGAKWVS
+371 
-379 PAINFIAQFGL
+379 
-390 ALNAFKSIAIA
+390 
-401 TTGVVKALTW
+401 
-411 VMHALHIKEL
+411 
-421 LVIVRTKAMTLA
+421 
-433 QATWRATCLVSAA
+433 VSAA
-446 TTRVLSGALVALGVS
+446 TTAKQLQGVIAGAKNETEKFQKEVFNLNQAFSLLGNVKDAFSDLNTALAPLAGSYQNVEVANQRLKTVMEERMKASSADIAAVQATIKAQTQLGILGGSVQKAGAQQVATFLTQRDALVTLIPAINDLVAQQKGLAATEQDAQNIGNLFGKVMQGQTSALKRVGITFTEAQERVLKMGTEQERAAMLAEVVTNNVGHMNAALGNTAAGAMKQFQNKLAGIKVKMGEI
-461 ANVAKGAIRGL
+461 ANQVQPALSMATSFVV
-472 LASTGVGI
+472 LASSARSAILAIGGFVKAMGGFKLATFMAKQMRIAYIGLRASINLCTAAVRVSRAQNISLAASFRTVAVASTTAKMAVRGFMASTVIGV
-480 AIAALGFAVEKVIG
+480 AIAALGFAIEKLIN
-494 YFDKSTEAIEDNT
+494 YFDSSTEAIEDNT

-636 AYQGNI
+636 EYQNNI
-642 NERNKR
+642 NERNKQ

-704 ANDAMEKKN
+704 VNDLTERKQS
-713 AVFAMAGKRGY
+713 VFAMAGKRGY

-739 ERPAYTPPA
+739 ERPAYTPPSQA
-748 QTTTTT
+748 TTTTH
-754 NKPTHTPTH
+754 KPTRTPTH
-763 TPTKTD
+763 DPHTPTD

-815 RKELAVKVGIEKPDA
+815 RKELAVKVGLEKPDA
-830 PEVKTALEALQ
+830 PEVKTTLEALQ

-860 VEAMTKVDALQA
+860 VAAMTKVDALQA

-908 QTKASRVKND
+908 QTKTSRVKND

-930 KQVDDINKVL
+930 RQVDDINKVL
-940 SSLKLKPITVDFDTT
+940 ASLKLKPITVDFDTT

-1091 ASAPQYATPSS
+1091 ASAPQYTTPSS

>member
-16 GKEQLVSAVTTAKNL
+16 GKEQLGFITSSAKDVVKTLDEA
-31 KGALSGTKVEAEKL
+31 KGAAARFSDKIASMNQAISAINGLKTVL
-45 SESFREKLNKS
+45 QD
-56 LTGIY
+56 LTG
-61 QSFGAINALKETL
+61 
-74 QGLTTESS
+74 ESAS
-82 AFAKSMAIA
+82 FAKSMAIT
-91 NTMAGKGG
+91 NTMAGKSG
-99 KDFAALKD
+99 KDFEALKE

-137 DNWIDY
+137 NNWIDY

-153 GVADLGEVV
+153 GVADLGEAV
-162 KVTSTLIKS
+162 KVTSTLIKN
-171 YGLSWKDATAIQDK
+171 YGLSWQDATAIQDK

-191 NGVTSFEEM
+191 NGVTSFEQM

-207 SGDAATLGVS
+207 SGNAATLGVS
-217 VDELMATFASL
+217 VDDLMATFATL
-228 TGVTGGTAEVSTQLA
+228 TGVTGNTAEVSTQLA

-315 AIGQLTTQQK
+315 ALGPLTTQLK

-331 AEAMKDSAGTIE
+331 AEAMKGSAGTMDK
-343 GAFGTMVN
+343 AFKTVAATSGSTSQM
-351 TCGAKLL
+351 
-358 LLKHRFSYIYDAI
+358 LKNKFSVVYDAI
-371 ATGAKWVS
+371 ASGAKAIT
-379 PAINFIAQFGL
+379 PALSFIAQLGL
-390 ALNAFKSIAIA
+390 AINAYKAIQIAA
-401 TTGVVKALTW
+401 TGVVKAFTFA
-411 VMHALHIKEL
+411 MQALHVKEL
-421 LVIVRTKAMTLA
+421 LVLVRTKAMTLA

-480 AIAALGFAVEKVIG
+480 AIAALGFVVEKVIG

-527 NSIQKNAADK
+527 NSIQKTAADK

-612 IVKDLNKQI
+612 MIKDLNKQI

-636 AYQGNI
+636 AYQSNI
-642 NERNKR
+642 NERNKQ

-704 ANDAMEKKN
+704 VNDAMKQKN

-724 TSALHNAL
+724 TSALNNAL

-739 ERPAYTPPA
+739 ERPVYTPTS

-769 TAPTYDEKS
+769 NAPTYDEKS

-793 QSTNNLDAAKKAMAE
+793 QSTNDLDAAKKAMAE

-860 VEAMTKVDALQA
+860 VAAMTKVDALQA

-930 KQVDDINKVL
+930 RQVDDINKVL
-940 SSLKLKPITVDFDTT
+940 SSLKLKPITVEFDTT

>member
-16 GKEQLVSAVTTAKNL
+16 GKEQLGVITSSAKDVVKTLDEA
-31 KGALSGTKVEAEKL
+31 KGAAARFSDKIASMNQAIGA
-45 SESFREKLNKS
+45 LNGLRTVLQD
-56 LTGIY
+56 LTG
-61 QSFGAINALKETL
+61 
-74 QGLTTESS
+74 ESAS
-82 AFAKSMAIA
+82 FAKSMAIT

-107 SVTDLSKEIPLTRD
+107 SVTELSKEIPLTRD

-137 DNWIDY
+137 DNWLDY

-153 GVADLGEVV
+153 GVADLGEAV
-162 KVTSTLIKS
+162 KVTSTLIKN
-171 YGLSWKDATAIQDK
+171 YGLSWQDATAIQDK

-191 NGVTSFEEM
+191 NGVTSFEQM

-207 SGDAATLGVS
+207 SGNAATLGVS
-217 VDELMATFASL
+217 VDDLMATFATL
-228 TGVTGGTAEVSTQLA
+228 TGVTGNTSEVSTQLA
-243 AVFTALVKPSSEA
+243 AVFTALIKPSSEA

-315 AIGQLTTQQK
+315 ALGPLTTQLK

-331 AEAMKDSAGTIE
+331 AEAMKGSAGTMDK
-343 GAFGTMVN
+343 AFKTVAATGGSASQM
-351 TCGAKLL
+351 
-358 LLKHRFSYIYDAI
+358 LKNRFSVVYDAI
-371 ATGAKWVS
+371 AAGAK
-379 PAINFIAQFGL
+379 AITPVLSFIAQFGL
-390 ALNAFKSIAIA
+390 ALNAYKAIQIAA
-401 TTGVVKALTW
+401 TGVLKAFTFA
-411 VMHALHIKEL
+411 MQTLHVKEL
-421 LVIVRTKAMTLA
+421 LVLVRTKAMTLA

-636 AYQGNI
+636 EYQNNI
-642 NERNKR
+642 NGRNKQ

-667 PLTAQQIAEN
+667 PLTAKQIAEN
-677 RQIDKANARAK
+677 IQIDKANARTK

-704 ANDAMEKKN
+704 VNDLTERKQS
-713 AVFAMAGKRGY
+713 VFAMAGRRGY

-739 ERPAYTPPA
+739 ERPAYTPPSHA
-748 QTTTTT
+748 TTTT

-860 VEAMTKVDALQA
+860 VAAMTKVDALQA

-1091 ASAPQYATPSS
+1091 ASAPQYTTPSS

-1110 ALRNSFGAQRVDVN
+1110 ALRSSFGAQRVDVN

-1132 DLQLITDKRN
+1132 DLQLISDKRN

>member
-16 GKEQLVSAVTTAKNL
+16 GKEQFGFITSSAKDVVKTLDEA
-31 KGALSGTKVEAEKL
+31 KGAAARFSDKIASMNQAIGA
-45 SESFREKLNKS
+45 LNGLRTVLQD
-56 LTGIY
+56 LTG
-61 QSFGAINALKETL
+61 
-74 QGLTTESS
+74 ESTS
-82 AFAKSMAIA
+82 FAKSMAIT

-107 SVTDLSKEIPLTRD
+107 SVTELSKEIPLTRD

-137 DNWIDY
+137 NNWLDY

-153 GVADLGEVV
+153 GVADLGEAV
-162 KVTSTLIKS
+162 KVTSTLIKN
-171 YGLSWKDATAIQDK
+171 YGLSWQDATAIQDK

-191 NGVTSFEEM
+191 NGVTSFEQM

-207 SGDAATLGVS
+207 SGNAATLGVS
-217 VDELMATFASL
+217 VDDLMATFATL
-228 TGVTGGTAEVSTQLA
+228 TGVTGNTSEVSTQLA
-243 AVFTALVKPSSEA
+243 AVFTALIKPSSEA

-315 AIGQLTTQQK
+315 ALGPLTTQLK

-331 AEAMKDSAGTIE
+331 AEAMKGSAGTMDK
-343 GAFGTMVN
+343 AFKTVATTGGSASQM
-351 TCGAKLL
+351 
-358 LLKHRFSYIYDAI
+358 LKNRFSVVYDAI
-371 ATGAKWVS
+371 ASGAKIIT
-379 PAINFIAQFGL
+379 PALSFIAQLGL
-390 ALNAFKSIAIA
+390 AINAYKAIQEA
-401 TTGVVKALTW
+401 ATGVVKAFTW
-411 VMHALHIKEL
+411 VMHALHVKEL

-433 QATWRATCLVSAA
+433 QAAWRVACLVSAT

-461 ANVAKGAIRGL
+461 ANVAKVAIRGL

-480 AIAALGFAVEKVIG
+480 AIAALGFVVEKVIG

-577 AQISKDGS
+577 AQIRKDGS

-636 AYQGNI
+636 EYQNNI
-642 NERNKR
+642 NERNKQ

-667 PLTAQQIAEN
+667 PLTAKQIAEN
-677 RQIDKANARAK
+677 RQIDKANARTK

-704 ANDAMEKKN
+704 VNDLTERKQS
-713 AVFAMAGKRGY
+713 VFAMAGRRGY

-860 VEAMTKVDALQA
+860 VAAMTKVDALQA

-895 GSVSDK
+895 SSVSDK

-1091 ASAPQYATPSS
+1091 ASAPQYTTPSS

>member
-16 GKEQLVSAVTTAKNL
+16 GKEQLGFITSSAKDVVKSLDEA
-31 KGALSGTKVEAEKL
+31 KGAAARFSDKISNMNQAI
-45 SESFREKLNKS
+45 SALNGLRTVLQD
-56 LTGIY
+56 LTG
-61 QSFGAINALKETL
+61 
-74 QGLTTESS
+74 ESTS
-82 AFAKSMAIA
+82 FAKSMAIT

-99 KDFAALKD
+99 KDFEALKD
-107 SVTDLSKEIPLTRD
+107 SVTELSKEIPLTRD

-137 DNWIDY
+137 NNWIDY

-153 GVADLGEVV
+153 GVADLGEAV
-162 KVTSTLIKS
+162 KVTSTLIKN

-191 NGVTSFEEM
+191 NGVTSFEQM

-207 SGDAATLGVS
+207 SGNAATLGVS
-217 VDELMATFASL
+217 VDDLMATFATL
-228 TGVTGGTAEVSTQLA
+228 TGVTGNTAEVSTQLA

-299 SKEVYAKL
+299 SQEVYAKL

-315 AIGQLTTQQK
+315 ALGPLTNQLK

-331 AEAMKDSAGTIE
+331 AEAMKGSAGTIE
-343 GAFGTMVN
+343 GAFNTMAA
-351 TCGAKLL
+351 TGGSASQM
-358 LLKHRFSYIYDAI
+358 LKNKFSVVYDAI
-371 ATGAKWVS
+371 ASGAKAIT
-379 PAINFIAQFGL
+379 PALSFIAQLGL
-390 ALNAFKSIAIA
+390 AINAYKAIQIAA
-401 TTGVVKALTW
+401 TSVVKAFTLA
-411 VMHALHIKEL
+411 MQALHVKEL
-421 LVIVRTKAMTLA
+421 LVLVRTKALTLA
-433 QATWRATCLVSAA
+433 QATWKVVTIACAT

-461 ANVAKGAIRGL
+461 ANVAKVAIRSL
-472 LASTGVGI
+472 LTATGAGI
-480 AIAALGFAVEKVIG
+480 AIAALGLVVDKVMG
-494 YFDKSTEAIEDNT
+494 YFDKSTDAIEDNT
-507 DALKE
+507 DAIKE
-512 NRRATTQAERNREAL
+512 NQRATTQAERNREAL
-527 NSIQKNAADK
+527 ANIQKTAADK
-537 YADEKARIAALTQ
+537 YADEKTRIASLTK
-550 IIHNSNAEYAER
+550 IIHDNNAEYAER

-571 IIPSYH
+571 IIPGYH

-612 IVKDLNKQI
+612 MIKDLNKQI

-636 AYQGNI
+636 TYQGNI
-642 NERNKR
+642 NERNKQ

-677 RQIDKANARAK
+677 QQIDKANARSM
-688 GFQNNVQKDRD
+688 GFINNVQKDRD

-704 ANDAMEKKN
+704 VNDYTKQKGAI
-713 AVFAMAGKRGY
+713 FAMAGRRGY
-724 TSALHNAL
+724 TSALNNAL

-739 ERPAYTPPA
+739 EKPTYTPTA
-748 QTTTTT
+748 EATTTT
-754 NKPTHTPTH
+754 NKPTHTS
-763 TPTKTD
+763 TPTTP
-769 TAPTYDEKS
+769 TTTTPTYDEKS
-778 IEWYDKEIS
+778 LEWYDKEIS

-793 QSTNNLDAAKKAMAE
+793 QSTNNLEAAKQAMAE

-815 RKELAVKVGIEKPDA
+815 RKALAIKVGIEQPDA
-830 PEVKTALEALQ
+830 PEVKTELEALQ
-841 DQLRAAQ
+841 DQLKAAQ

-853 AVTVEAK
+853 AVTIEAK
-860 VEAMTKVDALQA
+860 VAAMTKVDALQA
-872 QINEATNGRLTIEA
+872 QINEATNGQLTIEA
-886 EVEPQYTQT
+886 EVEPQYTVK
-895 GSVSDK
+895 GSKTDK

-908 QTKASRVKND
+908 QTKASRIKND
-918 YDIGLISKEEAQ
+918 YDIGLISKDEAQ
-930 KQVDDINKVL
+930 KQVDEINKVL
-940 SSLKLKPITVDFDTT
+940 DGLKLKPITLEFDTT

-983 QVQEPV
+983 QIQAPA

-1033 LTMIASIK
+1033 LTMIGTIK

-1047 YAHGGI
+1047 YANGGI

-1102 MVPSLNLA
+1102 VAPSLNLA
-1110 ALRNSFGAQRVDVN
+1110 ALRSNLGAQRVEVDVR
-1124 VSGRISGR
+1124 GRISGR
-1132 DLQLITDKRN
+1132 DLQLISDKRN

>member
-16 GKEQLVSAVTTAKNL
+16 GKEQLGVITSSAKDVVKTLDEA
-31 KGALSGTKVEAEKL
+31 KGAAARFSDKIASMNQAIGA
-45 SESFREKLNKS
+45 LNGLRTVLQD
-56 LTGIY
+56 LTG
-61 QSFGAINALKETL
+61 
-74 QGLTTESS
+74 ESAS
-82 AFAKSMAIA
+82 FAKSMAIT

-107 SVTDLSKEIPLTRD
+107 SVTELSKEIPLTRD

-137 DNWIDY
+137 DNWLDY

-153 GVADLGEVV
+153 GVADLGEAV
-162 KVTSTLIKS
+162 KVTSTLIKN
-171 YGLSWKDATAIQDK
+171 YGLSWQDATAIQDK

-191 NGVTSFEEM
+191 NGVTSFEQM

-207 SGDAATLGVS
+207 SGNAATLGVS
-217 VDELMATFASL
+217 VDDLMATFATL
-228 TGVTGGTAEVSTQLA
+228 TGVTGNTSEVSTQLA
-243 AVFTALVKPSSEA
+243 AVFTALIKPSSEA

-315 AIGQLTTQQK
+315 ALGPLTTQLK

-331 AEAMKDSAGTIE
+331 AEAMKGSAGTMDK
-343 GAFGTMVN
+343 AFKTVAATGGSASQM
-351 TCGAKLL
+351 
-358 LLKHRFSYIYDAI
+358 LKNRFSVVYDAI
-371 ATGAKWVS
+371 AAGAK
-379 PAINFIAQFGL
+379 AITPVLSFIAQFGL
-390 ALNAFKSIAIA
+390 ALNAYKAIQIAA
-401 TTGVVKALTW
+401 TGVLKAFTFA
-411 VMHALHIKEL
+411 MQTLHVKEL
-421 LVIVRTKAMTLA
+421 LVLVRTKAMTLA

-461 ANVAKGAIRGL
+461 ANVAKVAIRGL

-480 AIAALGFAVEKVIG
+480 AIAALGFVVEKVIG

-636 AYQGNI
+636 EYQNNI
-642 NERNKR
+642 NGRNKQ

-667 PLTAQQIAEN
+667 PLTAKQIAEN
-677 RQIDKANARAK
+677 RQIDKANARTK

-704 ANDAMEKKN
+704 VNDLTERKQS
-713 AVFAMAGKRGY
+713 VFAMAGRRGY
-724 TSALHNAL
+724 TSALNNAL

-739 ERPAYTPPA
+739 ERPAYTPPSHA
-748 QTTTTT
+748 TTTT

-860 VEAMTKVDALQA
+860 VAAMTKVDALQA

-886 EVEPQYTQT
+886 EVEPQYTQR
-895 GSVSDK
+895 GSVGDK

-930 KQVDDINKVL
+930 RQVDDINKVL

>member
-16 GKEQLVSAVTTAKNL
+16 GKEQLGFITSSAKDIVRSLDEAQKATTRFSDCISNMNQAISVINGL
-31 KGALSGTKVEAEKL
+31 K
-45 SESFREKLNKS
+45 
-56 LTGIY
+56 
-61 QSFGAINALKETL
+61 
-74 QGLTTESS
+74 TTIQDFTAESS
-82 AFAKSMAIA
+82 AFAKSMAVA

-107 SVTDLSKEIPLTRD
+107 SVTELSKEIPLTRD

-137 DNWIDY
+137 DNWLDY

-153 GVADLGEVV
+153 GVADLGEAV
-162 KVTSTLIKS
+162 KVTSTLIKN
-171 YGLSWKDATAIQDK
+171 YGLSWQDATAIQDK

-191 NGVTSFEEM
+191 NGVTSFEQM

-207 SGDAATLGVS
+207 SGNAATLGVS
-217 VDELMATFASL
+217 VDDLMATFATL
-228 TGVTGGTAEVSTQLA
+228 TGVTGNTAEVSTQLA

-315 AIGQLTTQQK
+315 ALGPLTTQLK

-331 AEAMKDSAGTIE
+331 AEAMKGSAGTMDK
-343 GAFGTMVN
+343 AFKTIDSTSGSTIQKMKNSWGELTDHVAAAVKFLMPALN
-351 TCGAKLL
+351 G
-358 LLKHRFSYIYDAI
+358 I
-371 ATGAKWVS
+371 ATA
-379 PAINFIAQFGL
+379 GL
-390 ALNAFKSIAIA
+390 ALNAVQAISISLGKLKLLAFAAAVRIKSLA
-401 TTGVVKALTW
+401 V
-411 VMHALHIKEL
+411 
-421 LVIVRTKAMTLA
+421 A
-433 QATWRATCLVSAA
+433 QATWKVVTIACAA

-480 AIAALGFAVEKVIG
+480 AIAALGFVVEKVIG

-527 NSIQKNAADK
+527 NSIQKTAADK

-612 IVKDLNKQI
+612 MVKDLNKQI
-621 ITFQLKADEDQGRID
+621 ITSQLKADEDQGRID
-636 AYQGNI
+636 EYQNNI
-642 NERNKR
+642 NERNKQ

-704 ANDAMEKKN
+704 VNDLTKQKN
-713 AVFAMAGKRGY
+713 AVFAMAGRRGY
-724 TSALHNAL
+724 TSALNNAL

-815 RKELAVKVGIEKPDA
+815 RKELAVKVGIEKPDE

-860 VEAMTKVDALQA
+860 VAAMTKVDALQA

-886 EVEPQYTQT
+886 EVEPQYTQR
-895 GSVSDK
+895 GSVGDK

-908 QTKASRVKND
+908 QAKTSRIKND

-940 SSLKLKPITVDFDTT
+940 ASLKLKPITVDFDTT

-983 QVQEPV
+983 QVQEPA

-994 TIAQAIATMV
+994 VIAQSIATMV